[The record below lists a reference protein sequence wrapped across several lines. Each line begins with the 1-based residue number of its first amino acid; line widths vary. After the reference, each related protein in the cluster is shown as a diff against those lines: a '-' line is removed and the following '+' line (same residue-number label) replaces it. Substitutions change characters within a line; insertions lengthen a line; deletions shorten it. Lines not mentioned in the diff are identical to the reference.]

1 MILSICLMLGS
12 FLLYLPA
19 PSALAATSC
28 SMTEY
33 YNMTDDQKKGF
44 SFIFLYT
51 RNDLVYLDKYLEE
64 GRSFNSE
71 TIELAND
78 IALSDYDFKYDSY
91 TETTF
96 IYRHSSGECLA
107 RYDETNRCFYEGAT
121 GDQKTDFTFE
131 GEGWNPIGSTEH
143 PFLQPFDGQGHR
155 ITGLWNICD
164 AAAGTSSTNSPAA
177 DGAGLFAAVG
187 SSISNLVIDGAF
199 LSVSDTG
206 LSAGNYDSIGVLA
219 AQSPKND
226 NETVFTYAPSHSIT
240 SCSVLNAHF
249 ACKNVPNS
257 GMLTGVTYCQTIFL
271 SDYASGSA
279 YIDNTLE
286 TTASSF
292 PRVSFGMITGYLPK
306 SNFYYHFKNCSSQGT
321 VTDAHSTAQIGG
333 ICGTTR
339 FASADDCTN
348 RTTIRS
354 AGIAGGI
361 IGSTDIPTLG
371 KIEIGFD
378 LVNCINTGNIT
389 GICAGGLVGLCNFLT
404 TPEYSSC
411 IFIFNIKR
419 TQNIGSVTAALYA
432 GGFIGNAYNFNVRNS
447 INSAPV
453 SIDSPPEIQ
462 QNPVYQY
469 FTKFYSDQ
477 KAAGGFVGIVI
488 PVLNNIESTAYSSY
502 CYTTNSANLSTST
515 ITTDSDT
522 YTGGFIGNLSH
533 ANEQYP
539 LLTYLNTCN
548 SYTASEL
555 TTPASVST
563 SVSTSASIM
572 CGSLVGRYDLYTEI
586 NAQYTYWTQDNLDL
600 GGEALGRLEQTDYYK
615 ITQSQLLGQ
624 ETTTNIGSSAVNSYP
639 DLLRCLNSYVN
650 QTEDYDPLLN
660 WKMLDQVGPV
670 IDYSK
675 NPAASYP
682 PIITSVPSLTP
693 APTTAV
699 PTVTPVTVSSDTPTS
714 APSLSSAPT
723 TVTPTVTSTV
733 TPTNT
738 PTAISSLTPAPTTEV
753 PSDTPTAVPS
763 LTPAPTTMIPSDAPT
778 AVPSLTPA
786 PTTAVPSVTPTAVP
800 SLTPSVSP
808 TGQPATGPRITP
820 SPTLPIKTAKPT
832 KTPIPI
838 SEPILTPAP
847 TETPTA
853 APNITKS
860 PSEPTTTPT
869 WLPILTTTP
878 TEAPVPI
885 ISATP
890 QAPSAT
896 NDDNVLNAPK
906 QMTIKA
912 SADRSGSVRITWK
925 RSTDRDGFLL
935 YRSTNKTGYKRIAM
949 ITARTTTYLDRK
961 VSAGTKY
968 RYKAVPYVLKN
979 GQTVRGSASKI
990 QTVSPRLMAPKY
1002 SLTKHKTV
1010 DGQRFLQIRLNK
1022 YQGKYVD
1029 VYIRK
1034 NVGRYVLLRL
1044 KNNNIKQQKGIFKLH
1059 YSFRNAT
1066 ISVKLRTYDKK
1077 PVSQR
1082 SFYSNEKTILI
1093 DE

>member
-1 MILSICLMLGS
+1 MKKSYYNYISVILSICLMLGS
-12 FLLYLPA
+12 FLIYLPA

-64 GRSFNSE
+64 GRSFNKE

-107 RYDETNRCFYEGAT
+107 RYDETNRCFYKGAT

-131 GEGWNPIGSTEH
+131 GEGWNPIGSAEH

-187 SSISNLVIDGAF
+187 DSISNLVIDGAF

-219 AQSPKND
+219 ARSPKND
-226 NETVFTYAPSHSIT
+226 NESSLYSPLHKIT
-240 SCSVLNAHF
+240 SCSVVNAHF
-249 ACKNVPNS
+249 TCKNVPNS
-257 GMLTGVTYCQTIFL
+257 GIITGSCYRRIQFISIYV
-271 SDYASGSA
+271 SASV
-279 YIDNTLE
+279 YIDSAVKTEL
-286 TTASSF
+286 SSL
-292 PRVSFGMITGYLPK
+292 PRVSFGMITGYLSK
-306 SNFYYHFKNCSSQGT
+306 GDSYFYNCTSQGT
-321 VTDAHSTAQIGG
+321 VTDAQNIAQIGG
-333 ICGTTR
+333 ICGTAR
-339 FASADDCTN
+339 YVFFDSCIN
-348 RTTIRS
+348 KTTIHS
-354 AGIAGGI
+354 ACIAGGFVGHAEYPT
-361 IGSTDIPTLG
+361 IGDSYVLIQL
-371 KIEIGFD
+371 KNS
-378 LVNCINTGNIT
+378 VNIGNIS
-389 GICAGGLVGLCNFLT
+389 GLCVGGMIGLCNVFT
-404 TPEYSSC
+404 TPDYTSRNVSLIIWNC
-411 IFIFNIKR
+411 
-419 TQNIGSVTAALYA
+419 QNNGSISGTLYA
-432 GGFIGNAYNFNVRNS
+432 GGFIGNTDTFNIRNS
-447 INSAPV
+447 INTGTV
-453 SIDSPPEIQ
+453 SIISTSETQKIPAF
-462 QNPVYQY
+462 QY
-469 FTKFYSDQ
+469 FTKSFSSD
-477 KAAGGFVGIVI
+477 KAAGGLVGAVI
-488 PVLNNIESTAYSSY
+488 PIISSVFSPATSGFYNHITNNAITSSSALKADNAYVGGSVGLLSCANMSKNTVLSLTINNCYSASKIV
-502 CYTTNSANLSTST
+502 TS
-515 ITTDSDT
+515 
-522 YTGGFIGNLSH
+522 
-533 ANEQYP
+533 
-539 LLTYLNTCN
+539 
-548 SYTASEL
+548 
-555 TTPASVST
+555 ASVST
-563 SVSTSASIM
+563 SDSGAY
-572 CGSLVGRYDLYTEI
+572 GSLVGRYDLYTTI
-586 NAQYTYWTQDNLDL
+586 NIQYTYWTQDNLDL
-600 GGEALGRLEQTDYYK
+600 DGEAFGQLNKTNCYK

-639 DLLRCLNSYVN
+639 DLLRCLNSYVG

-670 IDYSK
+670 IDYSTS
-675 NPAASYP
+675 PVSSYP
-682 PIITSVPSLTP
+682 PVITSVPSLTP
-693 APTTAV
+693 APTTVV

-738 PTAISSLTPAPTTEV
+738 PTAI
-753 PSDTPTAVPS
+753 
-763 LTPAPTTMIPSDAPT
+763 
-778 AVPSLTPA
+778 PSLTPA
-786 PTTAVPSVTPTAVP
+786 PTTAVPTVTPTAVP
-800 SLTPSVSP
+800 SLTPSVRP
-808 TGQPATGPRITP
+808 TGQPATEPRITP
-820 SPTLPIKTAKPT
+820 SPTLPVKTAKPA
-832 KTPIPI
+832 KTPVHT
-838 SEPILTPAP
+838 L
-847 TETPTA
+847 
-853 APNITKS
+853 
-860 PSEPTTTPT
+860 
-869 WLPILTTTP
+869 
-878 TEAPVPI
+878 
-885 ISATP
+885 SATP
-890 QAPSAT
+890 QTPFAT
-896 NDDNVLNAPK
+896 DDDNALNAPK

-925 RSTDRDGFLL
+925 SSTDRDGFLL

-1002 SLTKHKTV
+1002 SLTKHRTV

-1077 PVSQR
+1077 PVPQK

>member
-1 MILSICLMLGS
+1 MKKSYYKYISVILSICLMLGS
-12 FLLYLPA
+12 FLIYLPA
-19 PSALAATSC
+19 PSALAASSC

-64 GRSFNSE
+64 GRSFNKE

-107 RYDETNRCFYEGAT
+107 RYDETNRCFYKGAT

-131 GEGWNPIGSTEH
+131 GEGWNPIGSAEH

-199 LSVSDTG
+199 LSVSDTD

-279 YIDNTLE
+279 YIDNTLK

-371 KIEIGFD
+371 KIAIGFD
-378 LVNCINTGNIT
+378 LVNCINIGNIS

-411 IFIFNIKR
+411 IFTFNIKK

-447 INSAPV
+447 INSAPI
-453 SIDSPPEIQ
+453 SIDSPPKIH

-477 KAAGGFVGIVI
+477 KAAGGFVGIII
-488 PVLNNIESTAYSSY
+488 PVMNSIESSAYFSY

-555 TTPASVST
+555 TTPASKLT
-563 SVSTSASIM
+563 TPASVSTSASIM

-639 DLLRCLNSYVN
+639 DLLRCLNSYVD

-693 APTTAV
+693 APTTA
-699 PTVTPVTVSSDTPTS
+699 TS
-714 APSLSSAPT
+714 T
-723 TVTPTVTSTV
+723 ITPTV
-733 TPTNT
+733 
-738 PTAISSLTPAPTTEV
+738 V
-753 PSDTPTAVPS
+753 PSDTPSAVPS
-763 LTPAPTTMIPSDAPT
+763 LTPAPTTMVPSDAPT

-786 PTTAVPSVTPTAVP
+786 PTTTAPTVTP
-800 SLTPSVSP
+800 
-808 TGQPATGPRITP
+808 TGPRITP
-820 SPTLPIKTAKPT
+820 SPTLPVKTAKPA
-832 KTPIPI
+832 KTPVPIPD
-838 SEPILTPAP
+838 PILTPAP

-853 APNITKS
+853 TPYITKT
-860 PSEPTTTPT
+860 PAETPTYTPYITKVPAETTAPPT
-869 WLPILTTTP
+869 WLPILTTAP
-878 TEAPVPI
+878 TETPVHTL
-885 ISATP
+885 SATP
-890 QAPSAT
+890 QAPFAT
-896 NDDNVLNAPK
+896 DDDNALNAPK

-925 RSTDRDGFLL
+925 NSADRDGFLL

-1002 SLTKHKTV
+1002 SLTKHRTV

>member
-1 MILSICLMLGS
+1 MKKSYYKYISVILSICLMLGS
-12 FLLYLPA
+12 FLIYLPA
-19 PSALAATSC
+19 PSALAASSC

-64 GRSFNSE
+64 GRSFNKE

-107 RYDETNRCFYEGAT
+107 RYDETNRCFYKGAT

-131 GEGWNPIGSTEH
+131 GEGWNPIGSAEH

-177 DGAGLFAAVG
+177 DGAGLFAAIG

-199 LSVSDTG
+199 LSVSNTG

-219 AQSPKND
+219 ARSPKND
-226 NETVFTYAPSHSIT
+226 NETVFTYGPSHSIT

-279 YIDNTLE
+279 YIDSTPE

-333 ICGTTR
+333 ICGTVR
-339 FASADDCTN
+339 FAHADDCTN

-361 IGSTDIPTLG
+361 IGSADIPTLG
-371 KIEIGFD
+371 KIEIGFS
-378 LVNCINTGNIT
+378 LVNCINTGNIS

-411 IFIFNIKR
+411 IFTFNIKK

-453 SIDSPPEIQ
+453 SIDSTPEIQ

-488 PVLNNIESTAYSSY
+488 PVMNSIESSAYFSY

-533 ANEQYP
+533 TTEQYP
-539 LLTYLNTCN
+539 LLTHLNTCN

-555 TTPASVST
+555 TTPASELT
-563 SVSTSASIM
+563 TPASVSTSASIR
-572 CGSLVGRYDLYTEI
+572 GSLVGGYDLYTDI

-600 GGEALGRLEQTDYYK
+600 DGEAFGQLNKTNCYK

-639 DLLRCLNSYVN
+639 DLLRCLNSYVG

-670 IDYSK
+670 IDYSTS
-675 NPAASYP
+675 PVSSYP
-682 PIITSVPSLTP
+682 PVITSVPSLTP
-693 APTTAV
+693 APTTVV

-733 TPTNT
+733 TPT
-738 PTAISSLTPAPTTEV
+738 AI
-753 PSDTPTAVPS
+753 
-763 LTPAPTTMIPSDAPT
+763 
-778 AVPSLTPA
+778 PSLTPA
-786 PTTAVPSVTPTAVP
+786 PTTAVPTVTPTAVP
-800 SLTPSVSP
+800 SLTPSVRP

-820 SPTLPIKTAKPT
+820 SPTLPVKTAKPA
-832 KTPIPI
+832 KTPVPIPD
-838 SEPILTPAP
+838 PILTPAP
-847 TETPTA
+847 TETPTYT
-853 APNITKS
+853 PYITKV
-860 PSEPTTTPT
+860 PAETTATPT

-878 TEAPVPI
+878 TETPVHTL
-885 ISATP
+885 SATP
-890 QAPSAT
+890 QTPFAT
-896 NDDNVLNAPK
+896 DDDNALNAPK

-925 RSTDRDGFLL
+925 SSTDRDGFLL

-1002 SLTKHKTV
+1002 SLTKHRTV

-1077 PVSQR
+1077 PVSQK

>member
-1 MILSICLMLGS
+1 MKKSYYKYISVILSICLMLGS
-12 FLLYLPA
+12 FLIYLPA

-33 YNMTDDQKKGF
+33 YNMTDAQKKGF

-64 GRSFNSE
+64 GRSFNKE

-107 RYDETNRCFYEGAT
+107 RYDETNRCFYKGAT

-131 GEGWNPIGSTEH
+131 GEGWNPIGSAEH

-226 NETVFTYAPSHSIT
+226 NESSLYSPLHKIT
-240 SCSVLNAHF
+240 SCSVVNAHF
-249 ACKNVPNS
+249 TCKNVPNS
-257 GMLTGVTYCQTIFL
+257 GIITGSCYRRIQFISIYV
-271 SDYASGSA
+271 SASV
-279 YIDNTLE
+279 YIDSAVKTEL
-286 TTASSF
+286 SSL
-292 PRVSFGMITGYLPK
+292 PRVSFGMITGYLSK
-306 SNFYYHFKNCSSQGT
+306 GDSYFYNCTSQGT
-321 VTDAHSTAQIGG
+321 VTDAQNIAQIGG
-333 ICGTTR
+333 ICGTAR
-339 FASADDCTN
+339 YVFFDSCIN
-348 RTTIRS
+348 KTTIHS
-354 AGIAGGI
+354 ACIAGGFVGHAEYPT
-361 IGSTDIPTLG
+361 IGDSYVLIQL
-371 KIEIGFD
+371 KNS
-378 LVNCINTGNIT
+378 VNIGNIS
-389 GICAGGLVGLCNFLT
+389 GLCVGGMIGLCNVFT
-404 TPEYSSC
+404 TPDYTSRNVSLIIWNC
-411 IFIFNIKR
+411 
-419 TQNIGSVTAALYA
+419 QNNGSISGTLYA
-432 GGFIGNAYNFNVRNS
+432 GGFIGNTDTFNIRNS
-447 INSAPV
+447 INTGTV
-453 SIDSPPEIQ
+453 SIISTSETQKIPAF
-462 QNPVYQY
+462 QY
-469 FTKFYSDQ
+469 FTKSFSSD
-477 KAAGGFVGIVI
+477 KAAGGLVGAVI
-488 PVLNNIESTAYSSY
+488 PIISSVFSPATSGFYNHITNNAITSSSALKADNAYVGGSVGLLSCANMSKNTVLSLTINNCYSASKIV
-502 CYTTNSANLSTST
+502 TS
-515 ITTDSDT
+515 
-522 YTGGFIGNLSH
+522 
-533 ANEQYP
+533 
-539 LLTYLNTCN
+539 
-548 SYTASEL
+548 
-555 TTPASVST
+555 ASVST
-563 SVSTSASIM
+563 SDSGAY
-572 CGSLVGRYDLYTEI
+572 GSLVGRYDLYTTI
-586 NAQYTYWTQDNLDL
+586 NIQYTYWTQDNLDL
-600 GGEALGRLEQTDYYK
+600 DGEAFGQLNKTNCYK

-639 DLLRCLNSYVN
+639 DLLRCLNSYVD

-682 PIITSVPSLTP
+682 PVITSVPSFPP

-699 PTVTPVTVSSDTPTS
+699 PT
-714 APSLSSAPT
+714 
-723 TVTPTVTSTV
+723 
-733 TPTNT
+733 
-738 PTAISSLTPAPTTEV
+738 
-753 PSDTPTAVPS
+753 
-763 LTPAPTTMIPSDAPT
+763 
-778 AVPSLTPA
+778 
-786 PTTAVPSVTPTAVP
+786 VTPTAVP
-800 SLTPSVSP
+800 SLTPSVRP
-808 TGQPATGPRITP
+808 TGQPATEPRITP
-820 SPTLPIKTAKPT
+820 SPTLPVKTAKPA
-832 KTPIPI
+832 KTPVPIPD
-838 SEPILTPAP
+838 PILTPAP
-847 TETPTA
+847 TETPTYT
-853 APNITKS
+853 PYITKV
-860 PSEPTTTPT
+860 PAETTATPT

-878 TEAPVPI
+878 TETPVHTL
-885 ISATP
+885 SATP
-890 QAPSAT
+890 QTPFAT
-896 NDDNVLNAPK
+896 DDDNALNAPK

-925 RSTDRDGFLL
+925 SSTDRDGFLL

-1002 SLTKHKTV
+1002 SLTKHRTV

-1077 PVSQR
+1077 PVSQK

>member
-1 MILSICLMLGS
+1 MPRTTPCISCTNLHRNISVSAPTGGTCFMKKSYYKYISVILSICLMLGS
-12 FLLYLPA
+12 FLIYLPA

-33 YNMTDDQKKGF
+33 YNMTDNQKKGF

-64 GRSFNSE
+64 GRSFNKE

-107 RYDETNRCFYEGAT
+107 RYDETNRCFYKGAT

-131 GEGWNPIGSTEH
+131 GEGWNPIGSAEH
-143 PFLQPFDGQGHR
+143 PFLQPFDGHGHR

-187 SSISNLVIDGAF
+187 SSISNLVIDGVF

-226 NETVFTYAPSHSIT
+226 RETVFTYAPSHSIT

-271 SDYASGSA
+271 SVYASGSA
-279 YIDNTLE
+279 YIDSTPE

-333 ICGTTR
+333 ICGTVR

-371 KIEIGFD
+371 KIEISFS
-378 LVNCINTGNIT
+378 LVNCINTGNIS
-389 GICAGGLVGLCNFLT
+389 GICAGGIVGLCNFLT

-411 IFIFNIKR
+411 IFTFNIKK

-447 INSAPV
+447 INSAPI
-453 SIDSPPEIQ
+453 SIDSTPEIQ

-477 KAAGGFVGIVI
+477 KAAGGFVGTVI
-488 PVLNNIESTAYSSY
+488 PVLNNIESTAYTSY

-515 ITTDSDT
+515 ITTDSNT

-539 LLTYLNTCN
+539 LFTYLNTCN

-563 SVSTSASIM
+563 SASIM
-572 CGSLVGRYDLYTEI
+572 CGSLVGRYDLYTDI

-600 GGEALGRLEQTDYYK
+600 DGEAFGQLNKTNCYK

-639 DLLRCLNSYVN
+639 DLLRCLNSYVG

-670 IDYSK
+670 IDYSTS
-675 NPAASYP
+675 PVSSYP
-682 PIITSVPSLTP
+682 PVITSIPSLTP
-693 APTTAV
+693 APTTVV

-733 TPTNT
+733 TPT
-738 PTAISSLTPAPTTEV
+738 
-753 PSDTPTAVPS
+753 
-763 LTPAPTTMIPSDAPT
+763 
-778 AVPSLTPA
+778 
-786 PTTAVPSVTPTAVP
+786 
-800 SLTPSVSP
+800 
-808 TGQPATGPRITP
+808 
-820 SPTLPIKTAKPT
+820 
-832 KTPIPI
+832 
-838 SEPILTPAP
+838 
-847 TETPTA
+847 
-853 APNITKS
+853 
-860 PSEPTTTPT
+860 
-869 WLPILTTTP
+869 WLPILTAPP
-878 TEAPVPI
+878 TETPVHTL
-885 ISATP
+885 SAKPQTP
-890 QAPSAT
+890 FAT
-896 NDDNVLNAPK
+896 DDDNALNAPK

-925 RSTDRDGFLL
+925 SSTDRDGFLL

-1002 SLTKHKTV
+1002 SLTKHRTV

-1077 PVSQR
+1077 PVPQK

>member
-1 MILSICLMLGS
+1 MKKSYYKYISVILSICLMLGS
-12 FLLYLPA
+12 FLIYLPA
-19 PSALAATSC
+19 PSAQAASSC
-28 SMTEY
+28 SMTVY

-64 GRSFNSE
+64 GRSFNKE

-107 RYDETNRCFYEGAT
+107 RYDETNRCFYKGAT

-131 GEGWNPIGSTEH
+131 GEGWNPIGSAEH

-279 YIDNTLE
+279 YIDNTLK

-371 KIEIGFD
+371 KIAIGFD
-378 LVNCINTGNIT
+378 LVNCINIGNIS

-411 IFIFNIKR
+411 IFTFNIKK

-462 QNPVYQY
+462 QSPVYQY

-488 PVLNNIESTAYSSY
+488 PVINSIESTAYFSY

-515 ITTDSDT
+515 ITADSNT

-533 ANEQYP
+533 SHKQYP

-555 TTPASVST
+555 TTPA

-639 DLLRCLNSYVN
+639 DLLRCLNSYVD

-682 PIITSVPSLTP
+682 PVITSVPSLTP
-693 APTTAV
+693 APTTAA
-699 PTVTPVTVSSDTPTS
+699 PTVTPSAVSSAVP
-714 APSLSSAPT
+714 
-723 TVTPTVTSTV
+723 
-733 TPTNT
+733 
-738 PTAISSLTPAPTTEV
+738 SLTPAPTTMV

-763 LTPAPTTMIPSDAPT
+763 LTPAPTTTAPT
-778 AVPSLTPA
+778 
-786 PTTAVPSVTPTAVP
+786 VTPTE
-800 SLTPSVSP
+800 
-808 TGQPATGPRITP
+808 PRITP
-820 SPTLPIKTAKPT
+820 SPALPVKTAKPT
-832 KTPIPI
+832 KTPVPIPD
-838 SEPILTPAP
+838 PILTPAP

-860 PSEPTTTPT
+860 PAEPTTTPT

-896 NDDNVLNAPK
+896 DDGNTLNAPK

-925 RSTDRDGFLL
+925 NSADRDGFLL

-961 VSAGTKY
+961 VSVGTKY

-979 GQTVRGSASKI
+979 GQTVRGSASKV

>member
-1 MILSICLMLGS
+1 MKKSYYKYISVILSICLMLGS
-12 FLLYLPA
+12 FLIYLPA

-33 YNMTDDQKKGF
+33 YNMTDAQKKGF

-51 RNDLVYLDKYLEE
+51 RDDLVYLDKYLEE
-64 GRSFNSE
+64 GRSFNKE

-107 RYDETNRCFYEGAT
+107 RYDETNRCFYKGAT

-131 GEGWNPIGSTEH
+131 GEGWNPIGSAEH

-187 SSISNLVIDGAF
+187 DSISNLVIDGAF

-219 AQSPKND
+219 ARSPKND
-226 NETVFTYAPSHSIT
+226 NESLLYSPLHKIT
-240 SCSVLNAHF
+240 SCSVVNAHF
-249 ACKNVPNS
+249 TCKNVPNS
-257 GMLTGVTYCQTIFL
+257 GIITGSCYRRIQFISIYV
-271 SDYASGSA
+271 SASV
-279 YIDNTLE
+279 YIDSAVKTEL
-286 TTASSF
+286 SF
-292 PRVSFGMITGYLPK
+292 LPRVSFGMITGYLSK
-306 SNFYYHFKNCSSQGT
+306 GDSYFYNCTSQGT
-321 VTDAHSTAQIGG
+321 VTDAQNIAQIGG
-333 ICGTTR
+333 ICGTAR
-339 FASADDCTN
+339 YVFFDSCIN
-348 RTTIRS
+348 KTTIHS
-354 AGIAGGI
+354 ACIAGGFVGQAEYPT
-361 IGSTDIPTLG
+361 IGDSYVLIQL
-371 KIEIGFD
+371 KNS
-378 LVNCINTGNIT
+378 VNIGNIS
-389 GICAGGLVGLCNFLT
+389 GLCVGGMIGLCNVFT
-404 TPEYSSC
+404 TPDYTSRNVSLIIWNC
-411 IFIFNIKR
+411 
-419 TQNIGSVTAALYA
+419 QNNGSISGTLYA
-432 GGFIGNAYNFNVRNS
+432 GGFIGNTDTFNIRNS
-447 INSAPV
+447 INTGTV
-453 SIDSPPEIQ
+453 SIISTSETQKIPAF
-462 QNPVYQY
+462 QY
-469 FTKFYSDQ
+469 FTKSFSSD
-477 KAAGGFVGIVI
+477 KAAGGLVGAVI
-488 PVLNNIESTAYSSY
+488 PIISSVFSPATSVFYNHITNNAITSSSALKADNAYVGGSVGLLSCANMSKNTVLSLTINNCYSASKIV
-502 CYTTNSANLSTST
+502 TS
-515 ITTDSDT
+515 
-522 YTGGFIGNLSH
+522 
-533 ANEQYP
+533 
-539 LLTYLNTCN
+539 
-548 SYTASEL
+548 
-555 TTPASVST
+555 ASVST
-563 SVSTSASIM
+563 SDSGAY
-572 CGSLVGRYDLYTEI
+572 GSLVGRYDLYTTI
-586 NAQYTYWTQDNLDL
+586 NIQYTYWTQDNLDL
-600 GGEALGRLEQTDYYK
+600 DGEAFGQLNKTNCYK

-639 DLLRCLNSYVN
+639 DLLRCLNSYVD

-682 PIITSVPSLTP
+682 PVITSVPSLTP
-693 APTTAV
+693 APTTAA
-699 PTVTPVTVSSDTPTS
+699 PTVTPSAVSS
-714 APSLSSAPT
+714 
-723 TVTPTVTSTV
+723 
-733 TPTNT
+733 
-738 PTAISSLTPAPTTEV
+738 
-753 PSDTPTAVPS
+753 
-763 LTPAPTTMIPSDAPT
+763 
-778 AVPSLTPA
+778 
-786 PTTAVPSVTPTAVP
+786 AVP

-808 TGQPATGPRITP
+808 TGQPTTGPRITP

-838 SEPILTPAP
+838 PEPILTPAP

-860 PSEPTTTPT
+860 PAEPTTTPT

-878 TEAPVPI
+878 TETPVHTL
-885 ISATP
+885 SATP

-896 NDDNVLNAPK
+896 DDDNALNAPK

-925 RSTDRDGFLL
+925 NSADRDGFLL

-1002 SLTKHKTV
+1002 SLTKHRTV

>member
-1 MILSICLMLGS
+1 MKKSYYKYISVILSICLMLGS
-12 FLLYLPA
+12 FLIYLPA

-33 YNMTDDQKKGF
+33 YNMTDAQKKGF

-64 GRSFNSE
+64 GRSFNKE

-107 RYDETNRCFYEGAT
+107 RYDETNRCFYKGAT

-131 GEGWNPIGSTEH
+131 GEGWNPIGSAEH

-206 LSAGNYDSIGVLA
+206 LSAGNYNSIGVLA

-226 NETVFTYAPSHSIT
+226 NESSLYSPLHKIT
-240 SCSVLNAHF
+240 SCSVVNAHF
-249 ACKNVPNS
+249 TCKNVPNS
-257 GMLTGVTYCQTIFL
+257 GIITGSCYRRIQFISIYV
-271 SDYASGSA
+271 SASV
-279 YIDNTLE
+279 YIDSAVKTEL
-286 TTASSF
+286 SSL
-292 PRVSFGMITGYLPK
+292 PRVSFGMITGYLSK
-306 SNFYYHFKNCSSQGT
+306 GDSYFYNCTSQGT
-321 VTDAHSTAQIGG
+321 VTDAQNIAQIGG
-333 ICGTTR
+333 ICGTAR
-339 FASADDCTN
+339 YVFFDSCIN
-348 RTTIRS
+348 KTTIHS
-354 AGIAGGI
+354 ACIAGGFVGHAEYPT
-361 IGSTDIPTLG
+361 IGDSYVLIQL
-371 KIEIGFD
+371 KNS
-378 LVNCINTGNIT
+378 VNIGNIS
-389 GICAGGLVGLCNFLT
+389 GLCVGGMIGLCNVFT
-404 TPEYSSC
+404 TPDYTSRNVSLIIWNC
-411 IFIFNIKR
+411 
-419 TQNIGSVTAALYA
+419 QNNGSISGTLYA
-432 GGFIGNAYNFNVRNS
+432 GGFIGNTDTFNIRNS
-447 INSAPV
+447 INTGTV
-453 SIDSPPEIQ
+453 SIISTSETQKIPAF
-462 QNPVYQY
+462 QY
-469 FTKFYSDQ
+469 FTKSFSSD
-477 KAAGGFVGIVI
+477 KAAGGLVGAVI
-488 PVLNNIESTAYSSY
+488 PIISSVFSPATSGFYNHITNNAITSSSALKADNAYVGGSVGLLSCANMSKNTVLSLTINNCYSASKIV
-502 CYTTNSANLSTST
+502 TS
-515 ITTDSDT
+515 
-522 YTGGFIGNLSH
+522 
-533 ANEQYP
+533 
-539 LLTYLNTCN
+539 
-548 SYTASEL
+548 
-555 TTPASVST
+555 ASVST
-563 SVSTSASIM
+563 SDSGAY
-572 CGSLVGRYDLYTEI
+572 GSLVGRYDLYTTI
-586 NAQYTYWTQDNLDL
+586 NIQYTYWTQDNLDL
-600 GGEALGRLEQTDYYK
+600 DGEAFGQLNKTNCYK

-639 DLLRCLNSYVN
+639 DLLRCLNSYVD

-682 PIITSVPSLTP
+682 PVITSIPSLTP

-699 PTVTPVTVSSDTPTS
+699 PTVTP
-714 APSLSSAPT
+714 
-723 TVTPTVTSTV
+723 
-733 TPTNT
+733 
-738 PTAISSLTPAPTTEV
+738 
-753 PSDTPTAVPS
+753 
-763 LTPAPTTMIPSDAPT
+763 
-778 AVPSLTPA
+778 
-786 PTTAVPSVTPTAVP
+786 TAVP
-800 SLTPSVSP
+800 SLTPSVRP
-808 TGQPATGPRITP
+808 TGQPATEPRITP
-820 SPTLPIKTAKPT
+820 SPTLPVKTAKPA
-832 KTPIPI
+832 KTPVPIPD
-838 SEPILTPAP
+838 PILTPAP
-847 TETPTA
+847 TETPTYT
-853 APNITKS
+853 PYITKV
-860 PSEPTTTPT
+860 PAETTATPT

-878 TEAPVPI
+878 TETPVHTL
-885 ISATP
+885 SATP
-890 QAPSAT
+890 QTPFAT
-896 NDDNVLNAPK
+896 DDDNALNAPK

-925 RSTDRDGFLL
+925 SSTDRDGFLL

-979 GQTVRGSASKI
+979 GQTVRGSASKV

-1002 SLTKHKTV
+1002 SLTKHRTV

-1059 YSFRNAT
+1059 YSFQNAT

-1077 PVSQR
+1077 PVSQK

>member
-1 MILSICLMLGS
+1 MKKSYYKYISVILSICLMLGS
-12 FLLYLPA
+12 FLIYLPA
-19 PSALAATSC
+19 PSALAASSC

-64 GRSFNSE
+64 GRSFNKE

-107 RYDETNRCFYEGAT
+107 RYDETNRCFYKGAT

-131 GEGWNPIGSTEH
+131 GEGWNPIGSAEH

-199 LSVSDTG
+199 LSVSDTD

-279 YIDNTLE
+279 YIDNTLK

-371 KIEIGFD
+371 KIAIGFD
-378 LVNCINTGNIT
+378 LVNCINIGNIS

-411 IFIFNIKR
+411 IFTFNIKK

-447 INSAPV
+447 INSAPI
-453 SIDSPPEIQ
+453 SIDSPPKIH

-477 KAAGGFVGIVI
+477 KAAGGFVGIII
-488 PVLNNIESTAYSSY
+488 PVMNSIESSAYFSY

-555 TTPASVST
+555 TTPASKLT
-563 SVSTSASIM
+563 TPASVSTSASIM

-639 DLLRCLNSYVN
+639 DLLRCLNSYVD
-650 QTEDYDPLLN
+650 QTEDYYLRSIPD
-660 WKMLDQVGPV
+660 
-670 IDYSK
+670 SC
-675 NPAASYP
+675 
-682 PIITSVPSLTP
+682 
-693 APTTAV
+693 
-699 PTVTPVTVSSDTPTS
+699 SDHG
-714 APSLSSAPT
+714 
-723 TVTPTVTSTV
+723 
-733 TPTNT
+733 N
-738 PTAISSLTPAPTTEV
+738 IHDH
-753 PSDTPTAVPS
+753 SDGCS
-763 LTPAPTTMIPSDAPT
+763 I
-778 AVPSLTPA
+778 
-786 PTTAVPSVTPTAVP
+786 
-800 SLTPSVSP
+800 
-808 TGQPATGPRITP
+808 
-820 SPTLPIKTAKPT
+820 
-832 KTPIPI
+832 
-838 SEPILTPAP
+838 
-847 TETPTA
+847 
-853 APNITKS
+853 
-860 PSEPTTTPT
+860 
-869 WLPILTTTP
+869 
-878 TEAPVPI
+878 
-885 ISATP
+885 
-890 QAPSAT
+890 
-896 NDDNVLNAPK
+896 
-906 QMTIKA
+906 
-912 SADRSGSVRITWK
+912 
-925 RSTDRDGFLL
+925 
-935 YRSTNKTGYKRIAM
+935 
-949 ITARTTTYLDRK
+949 
-961 VSAGTKY
+961 
-968 RYKAVPYVLKN
+968 
-979 GQTVRGSASKI
+979 
-990 QTVSPRLMAPKY
+990 
-1002 SLTKHKTV
+1002 
-1010 DGQRFLQIRLNK
+1010 
-1022 YQGKYVD
+1022 
-1029 VYIRK
+1029 
-1034 NVGRYVLLRL
+1034 
-1044 KNNNIKQQKGIFKLH
+1044 
-1059 YSFRNAT
+1059 
-1066 ISVKLRTYDKK
+1066 
-1077 PVSQR
+1077 
-1082 SFYSNEKTILI
+1082 
-1093 DE
+1093 

>member
-1 MILSICLMLGS
+1 MKKSYYKYISVILSICLMLGS

-19 PSALAATSC
+19 PSALAASSC

-33 YNMTDDQKKGF
+33 YNMTDDQKEDLE
-44 SFIFLYT
+44 FIFLYT
-51 RNDLVYLDKYLEE
+51 RDDLVYLDKYLEE
-64 GRSFNSE
+64 GRSFNKE

-131 GEGWNPIGSTEH
+131 GEGWNPIGSAEH

-177 DGAGLFAAVG
+177 DGAGLFAAIG
-187 SSISNLVIDGAF
+187 NSISNLVIDGAF
-199 LSVSDTG
+199 LSVSDTS

-219 AQSPKND
+219 ARSPMND
-226 NETVFTYAPSHSIT
+226 SETVFTYVPLHSIT

-279 YIDNTLE
+279 YIDSTLE
-286 TTASSF
+286 TISSSF

-333 ICGTTR
+333 ICGTVR
-339 FASADDCTN
+339 FAYADDCTN

-361 IGSTDIPTLG
+361 IGSTDIPTVG
-371 KIEIGFD
+371 KIEISFG
-378 LVNCINTGNIT
+378 LVNCINTGNIS
-389 GICAGGLVGLCNFLT
+389 GICAGGIVGLCNFLT

-411 IFIFNIKR
+411 IFGFNIKK

-432 GGFIGNAYNFNVRNS
+432 GGFIGNAYAFNVRNS
-447 INSAPV
+447 INSAPI
-453 SIDSPPEIQ
+453 SIDSTPEIQ
-462 QNPVYQY
+462 QSPVYQY

-477 KAAGGFVGIVI
+477 KAAGGFVGTVI
-488 PVLNNIESTAYSSY
+488 LVMNNIKSTPYSSY

-533 ANEQYP
+533 ANEQYS
-539 LLTYLNTCN
+539 LFTFLNTCN

-555 TTPASVST
+555 TIPTSELTTPASELTTPASKLTTPASVST
-563 SVSTSASIM
+563 SASIR
-572 CGSLVGRYDLYTEI
+572 GSLVGGYDLDTKI

-600 GGEALGRLEQTDYYK
+600 GGEAFGDLNTTSCYK
-615 ITQSQLLGQ
+615 ITPSQLLGQ
-624 ETTTNIGSSAVNSYP
+624 ETSTNIGSSAVNSYP
-639 DLLRCLNSYVN
+639 DLLRCLNSYVD

-675 NPAASYP
+675 SPAASYP
-682 PIITSVPSLTP
+682 PIITSVPSFTP
-693 APTTAV
+693 APTTTA
-699 PTVTPVTVSSDTPTS
+699 PTVTPS
-714 APSLSSAPT
+714 
-723 TVTPTVTSTV
+723 
-733 TPTNT
+733 
-738 PTAISSLTPAPTTEV
+738 
-753 PSDTPTAVPS
+753 AVPS
-763 LTPAPTTMIPSDAPT
+763 LTPAPTTTAPTVTPT
-778 AVPSLTPA
+778 AVPSLTSA
-786 PTTAVPSVTPTAVP
+786 PTTAVPSVTPSAFP
-800 SLTPSVSP
+800 SLTPSASP
-808 TGQPATGPRITP
+808 TGQPTTGPRITP
-820 SPTLPIKTAKPT
+820 SPTLPVKTAKPI
-832 KTPIPI
+832 KTPVPIPK
-838 SEPILTPAP
+838 PTLTPAP

-853 APNITKS
+853 IPHITKS

-869 WLPILTTTP
+869 WLPILTATP
-878 TEAPVPI
+878 TETPVPI
-885 ISATP
+885 VSATS
-890 QAPSAT
+890 QAPST
-896 NDDNVLNAPK
+896 TDDGNALNANAPK

-925 RSTDRDGFLL
+925 SSADRDGFLL
-935 YRSTNKTGYKRIAM
+935 YRSSNKTGYKRIAT

-961 VSAGTKY
+961 VTAGTKY

-979 GQTVRGSASKI
+979 GLIIQGSVSKV

-1077 PVSQR
+1077 PVSQK

>member
-1 MILSICLMLGS
+1 MKKSYYNYISVILSICLMLGS
-12 FLLYLPA
+12 FLIYLPA

-64 GRSFNSE
+64 GRSFNKE

-107 RYDETNRCFYEGAT
+107 RYDETNRCFYKGAT

-131 GEGWNPIGSTEH
+131 GEGWNPIGSAEH

-187 SSISNLVIDGAF
+187 DSISNLVIDGAF

-219 AQSPKND
+219 ARSPKND
-226 NETVFTYAPSHSIT
+226 NESSLYSPLHKIT
-240 SCSVLNAHF
+240 SCSMVNAHF
-249 ACKNVPNS
+249 TCKNVPNS
-257 GMLTGVTYCQTIFL
+257 GIITGSCYRRIQFISIYV
-271 SDYASGSA
+271 SASV
-279 YIDNTLE
+279 YIDSAVKTEL
-286 TTASSF
+286 SSL
-292 PRVSFGMITGYLPK
+292 PRVSFGMITGYLSK
-306 SNFYYHFKNCSSQGT
+306 GDSYFYNCTSQGT
-321 VTDAHSTAQIGG
+321 VTDAQNIAQIGG
-333 ICGTTR
+333 ICGTAR
-339 FASADDCTN
+339 YVFFDSCIN
-348 RTTIRS
+348 KTTIHS
-354 AGIAGGI
+354 ACIAGGFVGHAEYPT
-361 IGSTDIPTLG
+361 IGDSYVLIQL
-371 KIEIGFD
+371 KNS
-378 LVNCINTGNIT
+378 VNIGNIS
-389 GICAGGLVGLCNFLT
+389 GLCVGGMIGLCNVFT
-404 TPEYSSC
+404 TPDYTSRNVSLIIWNC
-411 IFIFNIKR
+411 
-419 TQNIGSVTAALYA
+419 QNNGSISGTLYA
-432 GGFIGNAYNFNVRNS
+432 GGFIGNTDTFNIRNS
-447 INSAPV
+447 INTGTV
-453 SIDSPPEIQ
+453 SIISTSETQKIPAF
-462 QNPVYQY
+462 QY
-469 FTKFYSDQ
+469 FTKSFSSD
-477 KAAGGFVGIVI
+477 KAAGGLVGAVI
-488 PVLNNIESTAYSSY
+488 PIISSVFSPATSGFYNHITNNAITSSSALKADNAYVVGSVGLLSCANMSKNTVLSLTINNCYSASKIV
-502 CYTTNSANLSTST
+502 TS
-515 ITTDSDT
+515 
-522 YTGGFIGNLSH
+522 
-533 ANEQYP
+533 
-539 LLTYLNTCN
+539 
-548 SYTASEL
+548 
-555 TTPASVST
+555 ASVST
-563 SVSTSASIM
+563 SDSGAY
-572 CGSLVGRYDLYTEI
+572 GSLVGRYDLYTTI
-586 NAQYTYWTQDNLDL
+586 NIQYTYWTQDNLDL
-600 GGEALGRLEQTDYYK
+600 DGEAFGQLNKTNCYK

-639 DLLRCLNSYVN
+639 DLLRCLNSYVG

-660 WKMLDQVGPV
+660 WKMRDQVGPV
-670 IDYSK
+670 IDYSTS
-675 NPAASYP
+675 PVSSYP
-682 PIITSVPSLTP
+682 PVITSVPSLTP
-693 APTTAV
+693 APTTVV

-723 TVTPTVTSTV
+723 TMTPTVTSTV

-738 PTAISSLTPAPTTEV
+738 PTAISSLTPAPTT
-753 PSDTPTAVPS
+753 AVP
-763 LTPAPTTMIPSDAPT
+763 T
-778 AVPSLTPA
+778 
-786 PTTAVPSVTPTAVP
+786 VTPTVVP
-800 SLTPSVSP
+800 SLTPSVRP
-808 TGQPATGPRITP
+808 TGQPATEPRITP
-820 SPTLPIKTAKPT
+820 SPTLPVKTAKPA
-832 KTPIPI
+832 KTPVHT
-838 SEPILTPAP
+838 L
-847 TETPTA
+847 
-853 APNITKS
+853 
-860 PSEPTTTPT
+860 
-869 WLPILTTTP
+869 
-878 TEAPVPI
+878 
-885 ISATP
+885 SATP
-890 QAPSAT
+890 QTPFAT
-896 NDDNVLNAPK
+896 DDDNALNAPK

-925 RSTDRDGFLL
+925 SSTDRDGFLL

-1002 SLTKHKTV
+1002 SLTKHRTV

-1077 PVSQR
+1077 PVPQK

>member
-1 MILSICLMLGS
+1 MKKTYYKYISVILSICLMLGS
-12 FLLYLPA
+12 FLIYLPA

-33 YNMTDDQKKGF
+33 YNMTDAQKKGF

-51 RNDLVYLDKYLEE
+51 RDDLVYLDKYLEE
-64 GRSFNSE
+64 GRSFNKE

-107 RYDETNRCFYEGAT
+107 RYDETNRCFYKGAT

-131 GEGWNPIGSTEH
+131 GEGWNPIGSAEH

-226 NETVFTYAPSHSIT
+226 SETVFTYAPSHSIT

-271 SDYASGSA
+271 SVYASGSA
-279 YIDNTLE
+279 YIDSTPE

-339 FASADDCTN
+339 FVTADDCTN

-378 LVNCINTGNIT
+378 LVNCINTGNIS
-389 GICAGGLVGLCNFLT
+389 GICAGGIVGLCNFLT

-411 IFIFNIKR
+411 IFTFNIKK

-453 SIDSPPEIQ
+453 SIDSTPEIQ

-477 KAAGGFVGIVI
+477 KAAGGFVGTVI
-488 PVLNNIESTAYSSY
+488 PVLNNIKSTAYTSY

-515 ITTDSDT
+515 ITTDSNT

-533 ANEQYP
+533 TNEQYP
-539 LLTYLNTCN
+539 LFTYLNTCN

-563 SVSTSASIM
+563 SASIR
-572 CGSLVGRYDLYTEI
+572 GSLVGGYDLYTDI

-600 GGEALGRLEQTDYYK
+600 DGEAFGQLNKTNCYK

-639 DLLRCLNSYVN
+639 DLLRCLNSYVG

-670 IDYSK
+670 IDYSTS
-675 NPAASYP
+675 PVSSYP
-682 PIITSVPSLTP
+682 PVITSVPSLTP
-693 APTTAV
+693 APTTVV

-733 TPTNT
+733 TPT
-738 PTAISSLTPAPTTEV
+738 AI
-753 PSDTPTAVPS
+753 
-763 LTPAPTTMIPSDAPT
+763 
-778 AVPSLTPA
+778 
-786 PTTAVPSVTPTAVP
+786 P
-800 SLTPSVSP
+800 SLTPSVRP

-820 SPTLPIKTAKPT
+820 SPTLPVKTAKPA
-832 KTPIPI
+832 KTPVPIPD
-838 SEPILTPAP
+838 PILTPAP
-847 TETPTA
+847 TETPTYT
-853 APNITKS
+853 PYITKV
-860 PSEPTTTPT
+860 PAETTATPT

-878 TEAPVPI
+878 TETPVHTL
-885 ISATP
+885 SATP
-890 QAPSAT
+890 QTPFAT
-896 NDDNVLNAPK
+896 DDDNALNAPK

-925 RSTDRDGFLL
+925 SSTDRDGFLL

-1002 SLTKHKTV
+1002 SLTKHRTV

-1077 PVSQR
+1077 PVSQK

>member
-1 MILSICLMLGS
+1 MKKSYYKYISVILSICLMLGS
-12 FLLYLPA
+12 FLIYLPA
-19 PSALAATSC
+19 PSALAASSC

-33 YNMTDDQKKGF
+33 YNMTDVQKEDLE
-44 SFIFLYT
+44 FIFLYT
-51 RNDLVYLDKYLEE
+51 RDDLVYLDKYLEE
-64 GRSFNSE
+64 GRSFNKE

-96 IYRHSSGECLA
+96 IYNHSSGECLA
-107 RYDETNRCFYEGAT
+107 RYDETNRCFYKGAT

-131 GEGWNPIGSTEH
+131 GEGWNPIGSAEH

-279 YIDNTLE
+279 YIDNTLK

-371 KIEIGFD
+371 KIAIGFD
-378 LVNCINTGNIT
+378 LVNCINTGNIS
-389 GICAGGLVGLCNFLT
+389 GICAGGIVGLCNFLT

-411 IFIFNIKR
+411 IFNFNIKKS
-419 TQNIGSVTAALYA
+419 QNIGSVTAALYA

-453 SIDSPPEIQ
+453 SIDSPPEIHQ
-462 QNPVYQY
+462 SPVYQY

-488 PVLNNIESTAYSSY
+488 PVINSIESTAYFSY

-515 ITTDSDT
+515 ITADSNT

-533 ANEQYP
+533 SHKQYP

-555 TTPASVST
+555 TTPA

-600 GGEALGRLEQTDYYK
+600 GGEALGRLEQTNYYK

-624 ETTTNIGSSAVNSYP
+624 ETTTNIGSSTVNSYP
-639 DLLRCLNSYVN
+639 DLLRCLNSYVD

-693 APTTAV
+693 APTTA
-699 PTVTPVTVSSDTPTS
+699 TS
-714 APSLSSAPT
+714 T
-723 TVTPTVTSTV
+723 ITPTV
-733 TPTNT
+733 
-738 PTAISSLTPAPTTEV
+738 V
-753 PSDTPTAVPS
+753 PSDTPSAVPS
-763 LTPAPTTMIPSDAPT
+763 LTPAPTTMVPSNAPT

-786 PTTAVPSVTPTAVP
+786 PTTTAPTVTP
-800 SLTPSVSP
+800 
-808 TGQPATGPRITP
+808 TGPRITP
-820 SPTLPIKTAKPT
+820 SPTLTIKTAKPA
-832 KTPIPI
+832 KTPVPIPD
-838 SEPILTPAP
+838 PILTPAP

-853 APNITKS
+853 TPYITKT
-860 PSEPTTTPT
+860 PAETPTYTPYITKVPAEPTTTPT

-896 NDDNVLNAPK
+896 DDGNTLNAPK

-925 RSTDRDGFLL
+925 NSADRDGFLL

-1002 SLTKHKTV
+1002 SLTKHRTV

>member
-1 MILSICLMLGS
+1 MKKSYYKYISVILNICLMLGS
-12 FLLYLPA
+12 FLIYLPA
-19 PSALAATSC
+19 PSALAASSC

-64 GRSFNSE
+64 GRSFNKE

-107 RYDETNRCFYEGAT
+107 RYDETNRCFYKGAT

-131 GEGWNPIGSTEH
+131 GEGWNPIGSAEH

-199 LSVSDTG
+199 LSVSDTS

-219 AQSPKND
+219 ARSPKND

-279 YIDNTLE
+279 YIDNTLK

-306 SNFYYHFKNCSSQGT
+306 SNFYYNFKNCSSQGT

-371 KIEIGFD
+371 KIAIGFD
-378 LVNCINTGNIT
+378 LVNCINIGNIS
-389 GICAGGLVGLCNFLT
+389 GICAGGIAGLCNFLT

-411 IFIFNIKR
+411 IFNFNIKK

-453 SIDSPPEIQ
+453 SIDSTPEIQ

-488 PVLNNIESTAYSSY
+488 PVMNSIESSAYFSY

-555 TTPASVST
+555 TIPVSELTTPASKLTTPASVST
-563 SVSTSASIM
+563 SASIH
-572 CGSLVGRYDLYTEI
+572 GSLVGRYDLYTEI

-639 DLLRCLNSYVN
+639 DLLRCLNSYVD

-682 PIITSVPSLTP
+682 PVITSVPSFTP
-693 APTTAV
+693 APTTA
-699 PTVTPVTVSSDTPTS
+699 TS
-714 APSLSSAPT
+714 T
-723 TVTPTVTSTV
+723 ITPTV
-733 TPTNT
+733 
-738 PTAISSLTPAPTTEV
+738 V
-753 PSDTPTAVPS
+753 PSDTPSTVPS
-763 LTPAPTTMIPSDAPT
+763 LTPAPTTMVPSDA
-778 AVPSLTPA
+778 
-786 PTTAVPSVTPTAVP
+786 PTAVP

-808 TGQPATGPRITP
+808 TGQPTTGPRITP
-820 SPTLPIKTAKPT
+820 SPTLPVKTAKPA
-832 KTPIPI
+832 KTPVPIPD
-838 SEPILTPAP
+838 PILTPAP

-853 APNITKS
+853 TPYITKT
-860 PSEPTTTPT
+860 PAETPTYTPYITKVPAEPTTTPT

-890 QAPSAT
+890 QAPSAP
-896 NDDNVLNAPK
+896 DDGNTLNAPK

-925 RSTDRDGFLL
+925 NSADRDGFLL

>member
-1 MILSICLMLGS
+1 MKKSYYKYISVILSICLMLGS
-12 FLLYLPA
+12 FLIYLPA
-19 PSALAATSC
+19 PSALAASSC

-64 GRSFNSE
+64 GRSFNKE

-107 RYDETNRCFYEGAT
+107 RYDETNRCFYKGAT

-131 GEGWNPIGSTEH
+131 GEGWNPIGSAEH

-199 LSVSDTG
+199 LSVSDTD

-279 YIDNTLE
+279 YIDNTLK

-371 KIEIGFD
+371 KIAIGFD
-378 LVNCINTGNIT
+378 LVNCINIGNIS

-411 IFIFNIKR
+411 IFTFNIKK

-447 INSAPV
+447 INSAPI
-453 SIDSPPEIQ
+453 SIDSPPKIH

-477 KAAGGFVGIVI
+477 KAAGGFVGIII
-488 PVLNNIESTAYSSY
+488 PVMNSIESSAYFSY

-555 TTPASVST
+555 TTPASKLT
-563 SVSTSASIM
+563 TPASVSTSASIM

-639 DLLRCLNSYVN
+639 DLLRCLNSYVD

-693 APTTAV
+693 APTTA
-699 PTVTPVTVSSDTPTS
+699 TS
-714 APSLSSAPT
+714 T
-723 TVTPTVTSTV
+723 ITPTV
-733 TPTNT
+733 
-738 PTAISSLTPAPTTEV
+738 V
-753 PSDTPTAVPS
+753 PSDTPSAVPS
-763 LTPAPTTMIPSDAPT
+763 LTPAPTTMVPSDAPT

-786 PTTAVPSVTPTAVP
+786 PTTTAPTVTP
-800 SLTPSVSP
+800 
-808 TGQPATGPRITP
+808 TGPRITP
-820 SPTLPIKTAKPT
+820 SPTLPIKTDKPA
-832 KTPIPI
+832 KTPVPIPD
-838 SEPILTPAP
+838 PILTPAP

-853 APNITKS
+853 TPYITKT
-860 PSEPTTTPT
+860 PAETPTYTPYITKVPAETTAPPT
-869 WLPILTTTP
+869 WLPILTTAP
-878 TEAPVPI
+878 TETPVHTL
-885 ISATP
+885 SATP
-890 QAPSAT
+890 QAPFAT
-896 NDDNVLNAPK
+896 DDDNALNAPK

-925 RSTDRDGFLL
+925 NSADRDGFLL

-1002 SLTKHKTV
+1002 SLTKHRTV

>member
-1 MILSICLMLGS
+1 MKKSYYKYISVILSICLMLGS
-12 FLLYLPA
+12 FLIYLPA

-33 YNMTDDQKKGF
+33 YNMTDAQKKGF

-51 RNDLVYLDKYLEE
+51 RDDLVYLDKYLEE
-64 GRSFNSE
+64 GRSFNKE

-107 RYDETNRCFYEGAT
+107 RYDETNRCFYKGAT

-131 GEGWNPIGSTEH
+131 GEGWNPIGSAEH

-187 SSISNLVIDGAF
+187 DSISNLVIDGAF

-219 AQSPKND
+219 ARSPKND
-226 NETVFTYAPSHSIT
+226 NESLLYSPLHKIT
-240 SCSVLNAHF
+240 SCSVVNAHF
-249 ACKNVPNS
+249 TCKNVPNS
-257 GMLTGVTYCQTIFL
+257 GIITGSCYRRIQFISIYV
-271 SDYASGSA
+271 SASV
-279 YIDNTLE
+279 YIDSAVKTEL
-286 TTASSF
+286 SF
-292 PRVSFGMITGYLPK
+292 LPRVSFGMITGYLSK
-306 SNFYYHFKNCSSQGT
+306 GDSYFYNCTSQGT
-321 VTDAHSTAQIGG
+321 VTDAQNIAQIGG
-333 ICGTTR
+333 ICGTAR
-339 FASADDCTN
+339 YVFFDSCIN
-348 RTTIRS
+348 KTTIHS
-354 AGIAGGI
+354 ACIAGGFVGQAEYPT
-361 IGSTDIPTLG
+361 IGDSYVLIQL
-371 KIEIGFD
+371 KNS
-378 LVNCINTGNIT
+378 VNIGNIS
-389 GICAGGLVGLCNFLT
+389 GLCVGGMIGLCNVFT
-404 TPEYSSC
+404 TPDYTSRNVSLIIWNC
-411 IFIFNIKR
+411 
-419 TQNIGSVTAALYA
+419 QNNGSISGTLYA
-432 GGFIGNAYNFNVRNS
+432 GGFIGNTDTFNIRNS
-447 INSAPV
+447 INTGTV
-453 SIDSPPEIQ
+453 SIISTSETQKIPAF
-462 QNPVYQY
+462 QY
-469 FTKFYSDQ
+469 FTKSFSSD
-477 KAAGGFVGIVI
+477 KAAGGLVGAVI
-488 PVLNNIESTAYSSY
+488 PIISSVFSPATSGFYNHITNNAITSSSALKADNAYVGGSVGLLSCANMSKNTVLSLTINNCYSASKIV
-502 CYTTNSANLSTST
+502 TS
-515 ITTDSDT
+515 
-522 YTGGFIGNLSH
+522 
-533 ANEQYP
+533 
-539 LLTYLNTCN
+539 
-548 SYTASEL
+548 
-555 TTPASVST
+555 ASVST
-563 SVSTSASIM
+563 SDSGAY
-572 CGSLVGRYDLYTEI
+572 GSLVGRYDLYTTI
-586 NAQYTYWTQDNLDL
+586 NIQYTYWTQDNLDL
-600 GGEALGRLEQTDYYK
+600 DGEAFGQLNKTNCYK

-624 ETTTNIGSSAVNSYP
+624 ETTTNICSSAVNSYP
-639 DLLRCLNSYVN
+639 DLLRCLNSYVD

-682 PIITSVPSLTP
+682 PVITSVPSLTP
-693 APTTAV
+693 APTTAA
-699 PTVTPVTVSSDTPTS
+699 PTVTPSAVSS
-714 APSLSSAPT
+714 
-723 TVTPTVTSTV
+723 
-733 TPTNT
+733 
-738 PTAISSLTPAPTTEV
+738 
-753 PSDTPTAVPS
+753 
-763 LTPAPTTMIPSDAPT
+763 
-778 AVPSLTPA
+778 
-786 PTTAVPSVTPTAVP
+786 AVP

-808 TGQPATGPRITP
+808 TGQPTTGPRITP

-838 SEPILTPAP
+838 PEPILTPAP

-860 PSEPTTTPT
+860 PAEPTTTPT

-878 TEAPVPI
+878 TETPVHTL
-885 ISATP
+885 SATP
-890 QAPSAT
+890 QAPFAT
-896 NDDNVLNAPK
+896 DDDNALNAPK

-925 RSTDRDGFLL
+925 SSTDRDGFLL

-979 GQTVRGSASKI
+979 GQTVRGSASKV

>member
-1 MILSICLMLGS
+1 MKKSYYKYISVILSICLMLGS
-12 FLLYLPA
+12 FLIYLPA

-33 YNMTDDQKKGF
+33 YNMTDAQKKGF

-51 RNDLVYLDKYLEE
+51 RDDLVYLDKYLEE
-64 GRSFNSE
+64 GRSFNKE

-131 GEGWNPIGSTEH
+131 GEGWNPIGSAEH

-199 LSVSDTG
+199 LSVSDTS

-226 NETVFTYAPSHSIT
+226 SETVFTYAPLHSIT

-339 FASADDCTN
+339 FVTADDCTN

-378 LVNCINTGNIT
+378 LVNCINTGNIS
-389 GICAGGLVGLCNFLT
+389 GICAGGIVGLCNFLT

-411 IFIFNIKR
+411 IFTFNIKK

-453 SIDSPPEIQ
+453 SIDSTPEIQ

-488 PVLNNIESTAYSSY
+488 PVLNNIESTAYTSY
-502 CYTTNSANLSTST
+502 CYTTNSANLCTST
-515 ITTDSDT
+515 ITTDSNT

-533 ANEQYP
+533 TNEQYP
-539 LLTYLNTCN
+539 LFTYLNTCN

-555 TTPASVST
+555 TTPASKLT
-563 SVSTSASIM
+563 TPASVSTSASIM

-639 DLLRCLNSYVN
+639 DLLRCLNSYVD

-693 APTTAV
+693 APTTA
-699 PTVTPVTVSSDTPTS
+699 TS
-714 APSLSSAPT
+714 T
-723 TVTPTVTSTV
+723 ITPTV
-733 TPTNT
+733 
-738 PTAISSLTPAPTTEV
+738 V
-753 PSDTPTAVPS
+753 PSDTPSAVPS
-763 LTPAPTTMIPSDAPT
+763 LTPAPTTMVPSDAPT

-786 PTTAVPSVTPTAVP
+786 PTTTAPTVTP
-800 SLTPSVSP
+800 
-808 TGQPATGPRITP
+808 TGPRITP
-820 SPTLPIKTAKPT
+820 SPTLPIKTAKPA
-832 KTPIPI
+832 KTPVPIPD
-838 SEPILTPAP
+838 PILTPAP

-853 APNITKS
+853 TPYITKT
-860 PSEPTTTPT
+860 PAETPTYTPYITKVPAETTAPPT
-869 WLPILTTTP
+869 WLPILTTAP
-878 TEAPVPI
+878 TETPVHTL
-885 ISATP
+885 SATP
-890 QAPSAT
+890 QAPFAT
-896 NDDNVLNAPK
+896 DDDNALNAPK

-925 RSTDRDGFLL
+925 NSADRDGFLL

-1002 SLTKHKTV
+1002 SLTKHRTV

>member
-1 MILSICLMLGS
+1 MKKSYYKYISVILSICLMLGS
-12 FLLYLPA
+12 FLIYLPA
-19 PSALAATSC
+19 PSALAASSC

-64 GRSFNSE
+64 GRSFNKE

-107 RYDETNRCFYEGAT
+107 RYDETNRCFYKGAT

-131 GEGWNPIGSTEH
+131 EEGWNPIGSAEH

-199 LSVSDTG
+199 LSVSDTD

-279 YIDNTLE
+279 YIDNTLK

-371 KIEIGFD
+371 KIAIGFD
-378 LVNCINTGNIT
+378 LVNCINIGNIS

-411 IFIFNIKR
+411 IFTFNIKK

-447 INSAPV
+447 INSAPI
-453 SIDSPPEIQ
+453 SIDSPPKIH

-477 KAAGGFVGIVI
+477 KAAGGFVGIII
-488 PVLNNIESTAYSSY
+488 PVMNSIESSAYFSY

-555 TTPASVST
+555 TTPASKLT
-563 SVSTSASIM
+563 TPASVSTSASIM

-639 DLLRCLNSYVN
+639 DLLRCLNSYVD

-693 APTTAV
+693 APTTA
-699 PTVTPVTVSSDTPTS
+699 TS
-714 APSLSSAPT
+714 T
-723 TVTPTVTSTV
+723 ITPTV
-733 TPTNT
+733 
-738 PTAISSLTPAPTTEV
+738 V
-753 PSDTPTAVPS
+753 PSDTPSAVPS
-763 LTPAPTTMIPSDAPT
+763 LTPAPTTMVPSDAPT

-786 PTTAVPSVTPTAVP
+786 PTTTAPTVTP
-800 SLTPSVSP
+800 
-808 TGQPATGPRITP
+808 TGPRITP
-820 SPTLPIKTAKPT
+820 SPTLPIKTAKPA
-832 KTPIPI
+832 KTPVPIPD
-838 SEPILTPAP
+838 PILTPAP

-853 APNITKS
+853 TPYITKT
-860 PSEPTTTPT
+860 PAETPTYTPYITKVPAETTAPPT
-869 WLPILTTTP
+869 WLPILTTAP
-878 TEAPVPI
+878 TETPVHTL
-885 ISATP
+885 SATP
-890 QAPSAT
+890 QAPFAT
-896 NDDNVLNAPK
+896 DDDNALNAPK

-925 RSTDRDGFLL
+925 NSADRDGFLL

-1002 SLTKHKTV
+1002 SLTKHRTV

>member
-1 MILSICLMLGS
+1 MKKSYYKYISVILSICLMLGS
-12 FLLYLPA
+12 FLIYLPA

-33 YNMTDDQKKGF
+33 YNMTDAQKKGF

-51 RNDLVYLDKYLEE
+51 RDDLVYLDKYLEE
-64 GRSFNSE
+64 GRSFNKE

-121 GDQKTDFTFE
+121 GDQKIDFTFE
-131 GEGWNPIGSTEH
+131 GEGWNPIGSAEH

-164 AAAGTSSTNSPAA
+164 AATGTSSTNSPAA

-187 SSISNLVIDGAF
+187 DSISNLVIDGAF

-226 NETVFTYAPSHSIT
+226 NESSLYSPLHKIT
-240 SCSVLNAHF
+240 SCSVVNAHF
-249 ACKNVPNS
+249 TCKNVPNS
-257 GMLTGVTYCQTIFL
+257 GIITGSCYRRIQFISIYV
-271 SDYASGSA
+271 SASV
-279 YIDNTLE
+279 YIDSAVKTEL
-286 TTASSF
+286 SSL
-292 PRVSFGMITGYLPK
+292 PRVSFGMITGYLSK
-306 SNFYYHFKNCSSQGT
+306 GDSYFYNCTSQGT
-321 VTDAHSTAQIGG
+321 VTDAQNIAQIGG
-333 ICGTTR
+333 ICGTAR
-339 FASADDCTN
+339 YVFFDSCIN
-348 RTTIRS
+348 KTTIHS
-354 AGIAGGI
+354 ACIAGGFVGHAEYPT
-361 IGSTDIPTLG
+361 IGDSYVLIQL
-371 KIEIGFD
+371 KNS
-378 LVNCINTGNIT
+378 VNIGNIS
-389 GICAGGLVGLCNFLT
+389 GLCVGGMIGLCNVFT
-404 TPEYSSC
+404 TPDYTSRNVSLIIWNC
-411 IFIFNIKR
+411 
-419 TQNIGSVTAALYA
+419 QNNGSISGTLYA
-432 GGFIGNAYNFNVRNS
+432 GGFIGNTDTFNIRNS
-447 INSAPV
+447 INTGTV
-453 SIDSPPEIQ
+453 SIISTSETQKIPAF
-462 QNPVYQY
+462 QY
-469 FTKFYSDQ
+469 FTKSFSSD
-477 KAAGGFVGIVI
+477 KAAGGLVGAVI
-488 PVLNNIESTAYSSY
+488 PIISSVFSPATSGFYNHITNNAITSSSALKADNAYVGGSVGLLSCANMSKNTVLSLTINNCYSASKIV
-502 CYTTNSANLSTST
+502 TS
-515 ITTDSDT
+515 
-522 YTGGFIGNLSH
+522 
-533 ANEQYP
+533 
-539 LLTYLNTCN
+539 
-548 SYTASEL
+548 
-555 TTPASVST
+555 ASVST
-563 SVSTSASIM
+563 SDSGAY
-572 CGSLVGRYDLYTEI
+572 GSLVGRYDLYTTI
-586 NAQYTYWTQDNLDL
+586 NIQYTYWTQDNLDL
-600 GGEALGRLEQTDYYK
+600 DGEAFGQLNKTNCYK

-639 DLLRCLNSYVN
+639 DLLRCLNSYVD

-682 PIITSVPSLTP
+682 PVITSIPSLTP
-693 APTTAV
+693 ASTTAA
-699 PTVTPVTVSSDTPTS
+699 PTV
-714 APSLSSAPT
+714 
-723 TVTPTVTSTV
+723 
-733 TPTNT
+733 
-738 PTAISSLTPAPTTEV
+738 
-753 PSDTPTAVPS
+753 
-763 LTPAPTTMIPSDAPT
+763 
-778 AVPSLTPA
+778 
-786 PTTAVPSVTPTAVP
+786 
-800 SLTPSVSP
+800 TPSVSP
-808 TGQPATGPRITP
+808 TGQPTTGPRFTP

-838 SEPILTPAP
+838 PEPILTPAP
-847 TETPTA
+847 TETPTYT
-853 APNITKS
+853 PYITKV
-860 PSEPTTTPT
+860 PAEPTATPT

-878 TEAPVPI
+878 TETPVHTL
-885 ISATP
+885 SATP
-890 QAPSAT
+890 QAPFAT
-896 NDDNVLNAPK
+896 DDDNALNAPK

-925 RSTDRDGFLL
+925 SSSDRDGFLL

-968 RYKAVPYVLKN
+968 RYKAVPYILKN

-1002 SLTKHKTV
+1002 SLTKHRTV

-1077 PVSQR
+1077 PVSQK
-1082 SFYSNEKTILI
+1082 SFYSKEKTILI

>member
-1 MILSICLMLGS
+1 MKKSYYKYISVILSICLMLGS
-12 FLLYLPA
+12 FLIYLPA

-33 YNMTDDQKKGF
+33 YNMTDAQKKGF

-51 RNDLVYLDKYLEE
+51 RDDLVYLDKYLEE
-64 GRSFNSE
+64 GRSFNKE

-107 RYDETNRCFYEGAT
+107 RYDETNRCFYKGAT

-131 GEGWNPIGSTEH
+131 GEGWNPIGSAEH

-199 LSVSDTG
+199 LSVSDTD

-279 YIDNTLE
+279 YIDNTLK

-371 KIEIGFD
+371 KIAIGFD
-378 LVNCINTGNIT
+378 LVNCINIGNIS

-411 IFIFNIKR
+411 IFTFNIKK

-447 INSAPV
+447 INSAPI
-453 SIDSPPEIQ
+453 SIDSPPKIH

-477 KAAGGFVGIVI
+477 KAAGGFVGIII
-488 PVLNNIESTAYSSY
+488 PVMNSIESSAYFSY

-555 TTPASVST
+555 TTPASKLT
-563 SVSTSASIM
+563 TPASVSTSASIM

-639 DLLRCLNSYVN
+639 DLLRCLNSYVD

-693 APTTAV
+693 APTTA
-699 PTVTPVTVSSDTPTS
+699 TS
-714 APSLSSAPT
+714 T
-723 TVTPTVTSTV
+723 ITPTV
-733 TPTNT
+733 
-738 PTAISSLTPAPTTEV
+738 V
-753 PSDTPTAVPS
+753 PSDTPSAVPS
-763 LTPAPTTMIPSDAPT
+763 LTPAPTTMVPSDAPT

-786 PTTAVPSVTPTAVP
+786 PTTTAPTVTP
-800 SLTPSVSP
+800 
-808 TGQPATGPRITP
+808 TGPRITP
-820 SPTLPIKTAKPT
+820 SPTLPIKTAKPA
-832 KTPIPI
+832 KTPVPIPD
-838 SEPILTPAP
+838 PILTPAP

-853 APNITKS
+853 TPYITKT
-860 PSEPTTTPT
+860 PAETPTYTPYITKVPAETTAPPT
-869 WLPILTTTP
+869 WLPILTTAP
-878 TEAPVPI
+878 TETPVHTL
-885 ISATP
+885 SATP
-890 QAPSAT
+890 QAPFAT
-896 NDDNVLNAPK
+896 DDDNALNAPK

-925 RSTDRDGFLL
+925 NSADRDGFLL

-1002 SLTKHKTV
+1002 SLTKHRTV

>member
-1 MILSICLMLGS
+1 MKKSYYKYISVILSICLMLGS
-12 FLLYLPA
+12 FLIYLPA

-64 GRSFNSE
+64 GRSFNKE

-107 RYDETNRCFYEGAT
+107 RYDETNRCFYKGAT

-131 GEGWNPIGSTEH
+131 GEGWNPIGSAEH

-371 KIEIGFD
+371 KIAIGFD
-378 LVNCINTGNIT
+378 LVNCINTGNIS
-389 GICAGGLVGLCNFLT
+389 GICAGGIVGLCNFLT

-411 IFIFNIKR
+411 IFTFNIKK

-432 GGFIGNAYNFNVRNS
+432 GGSIGNAYNFNVRNS

-453 SIDSPPEIQ
+453 SIDSTPEIQ

-488 PVLNNIESTAYSSY
+488 PVLNNIESTAYTSY

-515 ITTDSDT
+515 ITTDSNT

-533 ANEQYP
+533 TTEQYS
-539 LLTYLNTCN
+539 LFTYLNTCN

-563 SVSTSASIM
+563 SASIR
-572 CGSLVGRYDLYTEI
+572 GSLVGGYDLYTDI

-600 GGEALGRLEQTDYYK
+600 DGEAFGQLNKTNCYK

-624 ETTTNIGSSAVNSYP
+624 ETTTSIGSSAVNSYP
-639 DLLRCLNSYVN
+639 DLLRCLNSYVD

-682 PIITSVPSLTP
+682 PVMTSIPSLTP
-693 APTTAV
+693 ASTTAA
-699 PTVTPVTVSSDTPTS
+699 PTVTPSAVSS
-714 APSLSSAPT
+714 
-723 TVTPTVTSTV
+723 
-733 TPTNT
+733 
-738 PTAISSLTPAPTTEV
+738 
-753 PSDTPTAVPS
+753 AVPS
-763 LTPAPTTMIPSDAPT
+763 LTPAPTTMVPSDTPTSVPSLTSAPTTTAPTVTPT

-808 TGQPATGPRITP
+808 TGQPTTEPRITP

-838 SEPILTPAP
+838 PEPILTPAP

-860 PSEPTTTPT
+860 PAEPTTTPT

-878 TEAPVPI
+878 TETPVHTL
-885 ISATP
+885 SATP
-890 QAPSAT
+890 QAPFAT
-896 NDDNVLNAPK
+896 DDDNALNAPK

-925 RSTDRDGFLL
+925 SSTDRDGFLL

-979 GQTVRGSASKI
+979 GQTVRGSASKV

-1002 SLTKHKTV
+1002 SLTKHRTV

-1077 PVSQR
+1077 PVSQK

>member
-1 MILSICLMLGS
+1 MLGS
-12 FLLYLPA
+12 FLIYLPA
-19 PSALAATSC
+19 PSALAASSC

-64 GRSFNSE
+64 GRSFNKE

-107 RYDETNRCFYEGAT
+107 RYDETNRCFYKGAT

-131 GEGWNPIGSTEH
+131 GEGWNPIGSAEH

-187 SSISNLVIDGAF
+187 DSISNLVIDGAF
-199 LSVSDTG
+199 LSVSDTS

-219 AQSPKND
+219 ARSPKND
-226 NETVFTYAPSHSIT
+226 SETVFTYAPSHSIA

-271 SDYASGSA
+271 SDYATGSA
-279 YIDNTLE
+279 YIDNTLK

-371 KIEIGFD
+371 KIAIGFD
-378 LVNCINTGNIT
+378 LVNCINIGNIS

-411 IFIFNIKR
+411 IFTFNIKK

-447 INSAPV
+447 INSAPI
-453 SIDSPPEIQ
+453 SIDSPPKIH

-488 PVLNNIESTAYSSY
+488 PVMNSIESSAYFSY

-555 TTPASVST
+555 TTPASKLT
-563 SVSTSASIM
+563 TPASVSTSASIM

-639 DLLRCLNSYVN
+639 DLLRCLNSYVD

-682 PIITSVPSLTP
+682 PVITSVPSFTP
-693 APTTAV
+693 APTTA
-699 PTVTPVTVSSDTPTS
+699 TS
-714 APSLSSAPT
+714 T
-723 TVTPTVTSTV
+723 ITPTV
-733 TPTNT
+733 
-738 PTAISSLTPAPTTEV
+738 V
-753 PSDTPTAVPS
+753 PSDTPSAVPS
-763 LTPAPTTMIPSDAPT
+763 LTPAPTTMVPSDA
-778 AVPSLTPA
+778 
-786 PTTAVPSVTPTAVP
+786 PTAVP

-808 TGQPATGPRITP
+808 TGQPTTGPRITP
-820 SPTLPIKTAKPT
+820 SPTLPVKTAKPA
-832 KTPIPI
+832 KTPVPIPD
-838 SEPILTPAP
+838 PILTPAP

-853 APNITKS
+853 TPYITKT
-860 PSEPTTTPT
+860 PAETPTYTPYITKTPAETTATPT

-890 QAPSAT
+890 QTPSDT
-896 NDDNVLNAPK
+896 DDGNTLNAPK

-925 RSTDRDGFLL
+925 NSADRDGFLL

-1002 SLTKHKTV
+1002 SLTKHRTV

>member
-1 MILSICLMLGS
+1 MKKSYYKYISVILSICLMLGS
-12 FLLYLPA
+12 FLIYLPA
-19 PSALAATSC
+19 PSALAASSC

-64 GRSFNSE
+64 GRSFNKE

-107 RYDETNRCFYEGAT
+107 RYDETNRCFYKGAT

-131 GEGWNPIGSTEH
+131 GEGWNPIGSAEH

-164 AAAGTSSTNSPAA
+164 AAAGTSSTDSPAA

-199 LSVSDTG
+199 LSVSDTD

-279 YIDNTLE
+279 YIDNTLK

-371 KIEIGFD
+371 KIAIGFD
-378 LVNCINTGNIT
+378 LVNCINIGNIS

-411 IFIFNIKR
+411 IFTFNIKK

-447 INSAPV
+447 INSAPI
-453 SIDSPPEIQ
+453 SIDSPPKIH

-477 KAAGGFVGIVI
+477 KAAGGFVGIII
-488 PVLNNIESTAYSSY
+488 PVMNSIESSAYFSY

-555 TTPASVST
+555 TTPASKLT
-563 SVSTSASIM
+563 TPASVSTSASIM

-639 DLLRCLNSYVN
+639 DLLRCLNSYVD

-693 APTTAV
+693 APTTA
-699 PTVTPVTVSSDTPTS
+699 TS
-714 APSLSSAPT
+714 T
-723 TVTPTVTSTV
+723 ITPTV
-733 TPTNT
+733 
-738 PTAISSLTPAPTTEV
+738 V
-753 PSDTPTAVPS
+753 PSDTPSAVPS
-763 LTPAPTTMIPSDAPT
+763 LTPAPTTMVPSDAPT

-786 PTTAVPSVTPTAVP
+786 LTTTAPTVTP
-800 SLTPSVSP
+800 
-808 TGQPATGPRITP
+808 TGPRITP
-820 SPTLPIKTAKPT
+820 SPTLPIKTAKPA
-832 KTPIPI
+832 KTPVPIPD
-838 SEPILTPAP
+838 PILTPAP

-853 APNITKS
+853 TPYITKT
-860 PSEPTTTPT
+860 PAETPTYTPYITKVPAETTAPPT
-869 WLPILTTTP
+869 WLPILTTAP
-878 TEAPVPI
+878 TETPVHTL
-885 ISATP
+885 SATP
-890 QAPSAT
+890 QAPFAT
-896 NDDNVLNAPK
+896 DDDNALNAPK

-925 RSTDRDGFLL
+925 NSADRDGFLL

-1002 SLTKHKTV
+1002 SLTKHRTV

>member
-1 MILSICLMLGS
+1 MKKTYYKYISVILSICLMLGS
-12 FLLYLPA
+12 FLIYLPA

-33 YNMTDDQKKGF
+33 YNMTDAQKKGF

-51 RNDLVYLDKYLEE
+51 RDDLVYLDKYLEE
-64 GRSFNSE
+64 GRSFNKE

-107 RYDETNRCFYEGAT
+107 RYDETNRCFYKGAT

-131 GEGWNPIGSTEH
+131 GEGWNPIGSAEH

-199 LSVSDTG
+199 LSVSDTD

-226 NETVFTYAPSHSIT
+226 NESLLYSPLHKIT
-240 SCSVLNAHF
+240 SCSVVNAHF
-249 ACKNVPNS
+249 TCKNVPNS
-257 GMLTGVTYCQTIFL
+257 GIITGSCYRRIQFISIYV
-271 SDYASGSA
+271 SASV
-279 YIDNTLE
+279 YIDSAVKTEL
-286 TTASSF
+286 SF
-292 PRVSFGMITGYLPK
+292 LPRVSFGMITGYLSK
-306 SNFYYHFKNCSSQGT
+306 GDSYFYNCTSQGT
-321 VTDAHSTAQIGG
+321 VTDAQNIAQIGG
-333 ICGTTR
+333 ICGTAR
-339 FASADDCTN
+339 YVFFDSCIN
-348 RTTIRS
+348 KTTIHS
-354 AGIAGGI
+354 ACIAGGFVGQAEYPT
-361 IGSTDIPTLG
+361 IGDSYVLIQL
-371 KIEIGFD
+371 KNS
-378 LVNCINTGNIT
+378 VNIGNIS
-389 GICAGGLVGLCNFLT
+389 GLCVGGMIGLCNVFT
-404 TPEYSSC
+404 TPDYTSRNVSLIIWNC
-411 IFIFNIKR
+411 
-419 TQNIGSVTAALYA
+419 QNNGSISGTLYA
-432 GGFIGNAYNFNVRNS
+432 GGFIGNTDTFNIRNS
-447 INSAPV
+447 INTGTV
-453 SIDSPPEIQ
+453 SIISTSETQKIPAF
-462 QNPVYQY
+462 QY
-469 FTKFYSDQ
+469 FTKSFSSD
-477 KAAGGFVGIVI
+477 KAAGGLVGAVI
-488 PVLNNIESTAYSSY
+488 PIISSVFSPATSGFYNHITNNAITSSSALKADNAYVGGSVGLLSCANMSKNTVLSLTINNCYSASKIV
-502 CYTTNSANLSTST
+502 TS
-515 ITTDSDT
+515 
-522 YTGGFIGNLSH
+522 
-533 ANEQYP
+533 
-539 LLTYLNTCN
+539 
-548 SYTASEL
+548 
-555 TTPASVST
+555 ASVST
-563 SVSTSASIM
+563 SDSGAY
-572 CGSLVGRYDLYTEI
+572 GSLVGRYDLYTTI
-586 NAQYTYWTQDNLDL
+586 NIQYTYWTQDNLDL
-600 GGEALGRLEQTDYYK
+600 DGEAFGQLNKTNCYK

-639 DLLRCLNSYVN
+639 DLLRCLNSYVG

-682 PIITSVPSLTP
+682 PVITSVPSLTP
-693 APTTAV
+693 APTTTA
-699 PTVTPVTVSSDTPTS
+699 PTVT
-714 APSLSSAPT
+714 
-723 TVTPTVTSTV
+723 
-733 TPTNT
+733 
-738 PTAISSLTPAPTTEV
+738 
-753 PSDTPTAVPS
+753 
-763 LTPAPTTMIPSDAPT
+763 PT

-808 TGQPATGPRITP
+808 TGQPTTGPRFTP

-838 SEPILTPAP
+838 PDPILTPAP

-860 PSEPTTTPT
+860 PAEPTTTPT

-878 TEAPVPI
+878 TETPVHTL
-885 ISATP
+885 SATP

-896 NDDNVLNAPK
+896 DDGNTLNAPK

-925 RSTDRDGFLL
+925 NSADRDGFLL

-961 VSAGTKY
+961 VSVGTKY

-979 GQTVRGSASKI
+979 GQTVRGSASKV

>member
-1 MILSICLMLGS
+1 MKKSYYKYISVILSICLMLGS
-12 FLLYLPA
+12 FLIYLPA

-33 YNMTDDQKKGF
+33 YNMTDAQKKGF

-51 RNDLVYLDKYLEE
+51 RDDLVYLDKYLEE
-64 GRSFNSE
+64 GRSFNKE

-107 RYDETNRCFYEGAT
+107 RYDETNRCFYKGAT

-131 GEGWNPIGSTEH
+131 GEGWNPIGSAEH

-187 SSISNLVIDGAF
+187 DSISNLVIDGAF

-219 AQSPKND
+219 ARSPKND
-226 NETVFTYAPSHSIT
+226 NESLLYSPLHKIT
-240 SCSVLNAHF
+240 SCSVVNAHF
-249 ACKNVPNS
+249 TCKNVPNS
-257 GMLTGVTYCQTIFL
+257 GIITGSCYRRIQFISIYV
-271 SDYASGSA
+271 SASV
-279 YIDNTLE
+279 YIDSAVKTEL
-286 TTASSF
+286 SF
-292 PRVSFGMITGYLPK
+292 LPRVSFGMITGYLSK
-306 SNFYYHFKNCSSQGT
+306 GDSYFYNCTSQGT
-321 VTDAHSTAQIGG
+321 VTDAQNIAQIGG
-333 ICGTTR
+333 ICGTAR
-339 FASADDCTN
+339 YVFFDSCIN
-348 RTTIRS
+348 KTTIHS
-354 AGIAGGI
+354 ACIAGGFVGQAEYPT
-361 IGSTDIPTLG
+361 IGDSYVLIQL
-371 KIEIGFD
+371 KNS
-378 LVNCINTGNIT
+378 VNIGNIS
-389 GICAGGLVGLCNFLT
+389 GLCVGGMIGLCNVFT
-404 TPEYSSC
+404 TPDYTSRNVSLIIWNC
-411 IFIFNIKR
+411 
-419 TQNIGSVTAALYA
+419 QNNGSISGTLYA
-432 GGFIGNAYNFNVRNS
+432 GGFIGNTDTFNIRNS
-447 INSAPV
+447 INTGTV
-453 SIDSPPEIQ
+453 SIISTSETQKIPAF
-462 QNPVYQY
+462 QY
-469 FTKFYSDQ
+469 FTKSFSSD
-477 KAAGGFVGIVI
+477 KAAGGLVGAVI
-488 PVLNNIESTAYSSY
+488 PIISSVFSPATSGFYNHITNNAITSSSALKADNAYVGGSVGLLSCANMSKNTVLSLTINNCYSASKIV
-502 CYTTNSANLSTST
+502 TS
-515 ITTDSDT
+515 
-522 YTGGFIGNLSH
+522 
-533 ANEQYP
+533 
-539 LLTYLNTCN
+539 
-548 SYTASEL
+548 
-555 TTPASVST
+555 ASVST
-563 SVSTSASIM
+563 SDSGAY
-572 CGSLVGRYDLYTEI
+572 GSLVGRYDLYTTI
-586 NAQYTYWTQDNLDL
+586 NIQYTYWTQDNLDL
-600 GGEALGRLEQTDYYK
+600 DGETFGQLNKTNCYK

-639 DLLRCLNSYVN
+639 DLLRCLNSYVG

-682 PIITSVPSLTP
+682 PVITSVPSLTP
-693 APTTAV
+693 APTT
-699 PTVTPVTVSSDTPTS
+699 T
-714 APSLSSAPT
+714 APT
-723 TVTPTVTSTV
+723 
-733 TPTNT
+733 
-738 PTAISSLTPAPTTEV
+738 
-753 PSDTPTAVPS
+753 
-763 LTPAPTTMIPSDAPT
+763 
-778 AVPSLTPA
+778 
-786 PTTAVPSVTPTAVP
+786 VTPTAVP

-808 TGQPATGPRITP
+808 TGQPTTGPRFTP

-838 SEPILTPAP
+838 PDPILTPAP

-860 PSEPTTTPT
+860 PAEPTTTPT

-878 TEAPVPI
+878 TETPVHTL
-885 ISATP
+885 SATP

-896 NDDNVLNAPK
+896 DDGNTLNAPK

-925 RSTDRDGFLL
+925 NSADRDGFLL

-961 VSAGTKY
+961 VSVGTKY

-979 GQTVRGSASKI
+979 GQTVRGSASKV

>member
-1 MILSICLMLGS
+1 MKKSYYKYISVILSICLMLGS
-12 FLLYLPA
+12 FLIYLPA
-19 PSALAATSC
+19 PSALAASSC

-64 GRSFNSE
+64 GRSFNKE

-107 RYDETNRCFYEGAT
+107 RYDETNRCFYKGAT

-131 GEGWNPIGSTEH
+131 GEGWNPIGSAEH

-199 LSVSDTG
+199 LSVSDTD

-257 GMLTGVTYCQTIFL
+257 GMLTGATYCQTIFL

-279 YIDNTLE
+279 YIDNTLK

-371 KIEIGFD
+371 KIAIGFD
-378 LVNCINTGNIT
+378 LVNCINIGNIS

-411 IFIFNIKR
+411 IFTFNIKK

-453 SIDSPPEIQ
+453 SIDSPPKIH

-477 KAAGGFVGIVI
+477 KAAGGFVGIII
-488 PVLNNIESTAYSSY
+488 PVMNSIESSAYFSY

-555 TTPASVST
+555 TTPASKLT
-563 SVSTSASIM
+563 TPASVSTSASIM

-639 DLLRCLNSYVN
+639 DLLRCLNSYVD

-693 APTTAV
+693 APTTA
-699 PTVTPVTVSSDTPTS
+699 TS
-714 APSLSSAPT
+714 T
-723 TVTPTVTSTV
+723 ITPTV
-733 TPTNT
+733 
-738 PTAISSLTPAPTTEV
+738 V
-753 PSDTPTAVPS
+753 PSDTPSAVPS
-763 LTPAPTTMIPSDAPT
+763 LTPAPTTMVPSDAPT

-786 PTTAVPSVTPTAVP
+786 PTTTAPTVTP
-800 SLTPSVSP
+800 
-808 TGQPATGPRITP
+808 TGPRITP
-820 SPTLPIKTAKPT
+820 SPTLPIKTAKPA
-832 KTPIPI
+832 KTPVPIPD
-838 SEPILTPAP
+838 PILTPAP

-853 APNITKS
+853 TPYITKT
-860 PSEPTTTPT
+860 PAETPTYTPYITKVPAETTAPPT
-869 WLPILTTTP
+869 WLPILTTAP
-878 TEAPVPI
+878 TETPVHTL
-885 ISATP
+885 SATP
-890 QAPSAT
+890 QAPFAT
-896 NDDNVLNAPK
+896 DDDNALNAPK

-925 RSTDRDGFLL
+925 NSADRDGFLL

-1002 SLTKHKTV
+1002 SLTKHRTV

>member
-1 MILSICLMLGS
+1 MKKSYYKYISVILSICLMLGS
-12 FLLYLPA
+12 FLIYLPA
-19 PSALAATSC
+19 PSALAASSC

-64 GRSFNSE
+64 GRSFNKE

-107 RYDETNRCFYEGAT
+107 RYDETNRCFYKGAT

-131 GEGWNPIGSTEH
+131 GEGWNPIGSAEH

-199 LSVSDTG
+199 LSVSDTD

-279 YIDNTLE
+279 YIDNTLK

-371 KIEIGFD
+371 KIAIGFD
-378 LVNCINTGNIT
+378 LVNCINIGNIS

-411 IFIFNIKR
+411 IFTFNIKK

-447 INSAPV
+447 INSAPI
-453 SIDSPPEIQ
+453 SIDSPPKIH

-477 KAAGGFVGIVI
+477 KAAGGFVGIII
-488 PVLNNIESTAYSSY
+488 PVMNSIESSAYFSY

-555 TTPASVST
+555 TTPASKLT
-563 SVSTSASIM
+563 TPASVSTSASIM

-639 DLLRCLNSYVN
+639 DLLRCLNSYVD

-693 APTTAV
+693 APTTA
-699 PTVTPVTVSSDTPTS
+699 TS
-714 APSLSSAPT
+714 T
-723 TVTPTVTSTV
+723 ITPTV
-733 TPTNT
+733 
-738 PTAISSLTPAPTTEV
+738 V
-753 PSDTPTAVPS
+753 PSDTPSAVPS
-763 LTPAPTTMIPSDAPT
+763 LTPAPTTMVPSDAPT

-786 PTTAVPSVTPTAVP
+786 PTTTAPTVTP
-800 SLTPSVSP
+800 
-808 TGQPATGPRITP
+808 TGPRITP
-820 SPTLPIKTAKPT
+820 SPTLPIKTAKPA
-832 KTPIPI
+832 KTPVPIPD
-838 SEPILTPAP
+838 PILTPAP

-853 APNITKS
+853 TPYITKT
-860 PSEPTTTPT
+860 PAETPTYTPYITKVPAETTAPPT
-869 WLPILTTTP
+869 WLPILTTAP
-878 TEAPVPI
+878 TETPVHTL
-885 ISATP
+885 SATP
-890 QAPSAT
+890 QAPFAT
-896 NDDNVLNAPK
+896 DDDNALNAPK

-925 RSTDRDGFLL
+925 NSADRDGFLL

-1002 SLTKHKTV
+1002 SLTKHRTV

>member
-1 MILSICLMLGS
+1 MKKSYYKYISVILSICLMLGS
-12 FLLYLPA
+12 FLIYLPA

-33 YNMTDDQKKGF
+33 YNMTDAQKKGF

-51 RNDLVYLDKYLEE
+51 RDDLVYLDKYLEE
-64 GRSFNSE
+64 GRSFNKE

-107 RYDETNRCFYEGAT
+107 RYDETNRCFYKGAT

-131 GEGWNPIGSTEH
+131 GEGWNPIGSAEH

-187 SSISNLVIDGAF
+187 DSISNLVIDGAF

-219 AQSPKND
+219 ARSPKND
-226 NETVFTYAPSHSIT
+226 NESLLYSPLHKIT
-240 SCSVLNAHF
+240 SCSVVNAHF
-249 ACKNVPNS
+249 TCKNVPNS
-257 GMLTGVTYCQTIFL
+257 GIITGSCYRRIQFISIYV
-271 SDYASGSA
+271 SASV
-279 YIDNTLE
+279 YIDSAVKTEL
-286 TTASSF
+286 SF
-292 PRVSFGMITGYLPK
+292 LPRVSFGMITGYLSK
-306 SNFYYHFKNCSSQGT
+306 GDSYFYNCTSQGT
-321 VTDAHSTAQIGG
+321 VTDAQNIAQIGG
-333 ICGTTR
+333 ICGTAR
-339 FASADDCTN
+339 YVFFDSCIN
-348 RTTIRS
+348 KTTIHS
-354 AGIAGGI
+354 ACIAGGFVGQAEYPT
-361 IGSTDIPTLG
+361 IGDSYVLIQL
-371 KIEIGFD
+371 KNS
-378 LVNCINTGNIT
+378 VNIGNIS
-389 GICAGGLVGLCNFLT
+389 GLCVGGMIGLCNVFT
-404 TPEYSSC
+404 TPDYTSRNVSLIIWNC
-411 IFIFNIKR
+411 
-419 TQNIGSVTAALYA
+419 QNNGSISGTLYA
-432 GGFIGNAYNFNVRNS
+432 GGFIGNTDTFNIRNS
-447 INSAPV
+447 INTGTV
-453 SIDSPPEIQ
+453 SIISTSETQKIPAF
-462 QNPVYQY
+462 QY
-469 FTKFYSDQ
+469 FTKSFSSD
-477 KAAGGFVGIVI
+477 KAAGGLVGAVI
-488 PVLNNIESTAYSSY
+488 PIISSVFSPATSGFYNHITNNAITSSSALKADNAYVGGSVGLLSCANMSKNTVLSLTINNCYSASKIV
-502 CYTTNSANLSTST
+502 TS
-515 ITTDSDT
+515 
-522 YTGGFIGNLSH
+522 
-533 ANEQYP
+533 
-539 LLTYLNTCN
+539 
-548 SYTASEL
+548 
-555 TTPASVST
+555 ASVST
-563 SVSTSASIM
+563 SDSGAY
-572 CGSLVGRYDLYTEI
+572 GSLVGRYDLYTTI
-586 NAQYTYWTQDNLDL
+586 NIQYTYWTQDNLDL
-600 GGEALGRLEQTDYYK
+600 DGEAFGQLNKTNCYK

-639 DLLRCLNSYVN
+639 DLLRCLNSYVG

-682 PIITSVPSLTP
+682 PVITSVPSLTP
-693 APTTAV
+693 APTTTA
-699 PTVTPVTVSSDTPTS
+699 PTVTP
-714 APSLSSAPT
+714 
-723 TVTPTVTSTV
+723 
-733 TPTNT
+733 
-738 PTAISSLTPAPTTEV
+738 
-753 PSDTPTAVPS
+753 
-763 LTPAPTTMIPSDAPT
+763 
-778 AVPSLTPA
+778 
-786 PTTAVPSVTPTAVP
+786 
-800 SLTPSVSP
+800 
-808 TGQPATGPRITP
+808 TGPRFTP

-838 SEPILTPAP
+838 PDPILTPAP

-860 PSEPTTTPT
+860 PAEPTTTPT

-878 TEAPVPI
+878 TETPVHTL
-885 ISATP
+885 SATP

-896 NDDNVLNAPK
+896 DDGNTLNAPK

-925 RSTDRDGFLL
+925 NSADRDGFLL

-961 VSAGTKY
+961 VSVGTKY

-979 GQTVRGSASKI
+979 GQTVRGSASKV

>member
-1 MILSICLMLGS
+1 MKKSYYKYISVILSICLMLGS
-12 FLLYLPA
+12 FLIYLPA
-19 PSALAATSC
+19 PSALAASSC

-64 GRSFNSE
+64 GRSFNKE

-107 RYDETNRCFYEGAT
+107 RYDETNRCFYKGAT

-131 GEGWNPIGSTEH
+131 GEGWNPIGSAEH

-199 LSVSDTG
+199 LSVSDTD

-279 YIDNTLE
+279 YIDNTLK

-371 KIEIGFD
+371 KIAIGFD
-378 LVNCINTGNIT
+378 LVNCINIGNIS

-411 IFIFNIKR
+411 IFTFNIKK

-453 SIDSPPEIQ
+453 SIDSPPKIH

-477 KAAGGFVGIVI
+477 KAAGGFVGIII
-488 PVLNNIESTAYSSY
+488 PVMNSIESSAYFSY

-555 TTPASVST
+555 TTPASKLT
-563 SVSTSASIM
+563 TPASVSTSASIM

-639 DLLRCLNSYVN
+639 DLLRCLNSYVD

-693 APTTAV
+693 APTTA
-699 PTVTPVTVSSDTPTS
+699 TS
-714 APSLSSAPT
+714 T
-723 TVTPTVTSTV
+723 ITPTV
-733 TPTNT
+733 
-738 PTAISSLTPAPTTEV
+738 V
-753 PSDTPTAVPS
+753 PSDTPSAVPS
-763 LTPAPTTMIPSDAPT
+763 LTPAPTTMVPCDAPT

-786 PTTAVPSVTPTAVP
+786 PTTTAPTVTP
-800 SLTPSVSP
+800 
-808 TGQPATGPRITP
+808 TGPRITP
-820 SPTLPIKTAKPT
+820 SPTLPIKTAKPA
-832 KTPIPI
+832 KTPVPIPD
-838 SEPILTPAP
+838 PILTPAP

-853 APNITKS
+853 TPYITKT
-860 PSEPTTTPT
+860 PAETPTYTPYITKVPAETTAPPT
-869 WLPILTTTP
+869 WLPILTTAP
-878 TEAPVPI
+878 TETPVHTL
-885 ISATP
+885 SATP
-890 QAPSAT
+890 QAPFAT
-896 NDDNVLNAPK
+896 DDDNALNAPK

-925 RSTDRDGFLL
+925 NSADRDGFLL

-1002 SLTKHKTV
+1002 SLTKHRTV

>member
-1 MILSICLMLGS
+1 MKKTYYKYISVILSICLMLGS
-12 FLLYLPA
+12 FLIYLPA

-64 GRSFNSE
+64 GRSFNKE

-107 RYDETNRCFYEGAT
+107 RYDETNRCFYKGAT

-131 GEGWNPIGSTEH
+131 GEGWNPIGSAEH

-199 LSVSDTG
+199 LSVSDTD

-279 YIDNTLE
+279 YIDNTLK

-371 KIEIGFD
+371 KIAIGFD
-378 LVNCINTGNIT
+378 LVNCINIGNIS

-411 IFIFNIKR
+411 IFTFNIKK

-447 INSAPV
+447 INSAPI
-453 SIDSPPEIQ
+453 SIDSPPKIH

-477 KAAGGFVGIVI
+477 KAAGGFVGIII
-488 PVLNNIESTAYSSY
+488 PVMNSIESSAYFSY

-555 TTPASVST
+555 TTPASKLT
-563 SVSTSASIM
+563 TPASVSTSASIM

-639 DLLRCLNSYVN
+639 DLLRCLNSYVD

-693 APTTAV
+693 APTTA
-699 PTVTPVTVSSDTPTS
+699 TS
-714 APSLSSAPT
+714 T
-723 TVTPTVTSTV
+723 ITPTV
-733 TPTNT
+733 
-738 PTAISSLTPAPTTEV
+738 V
-753 PSDTPTAVPS
+753 PSDTPSAVPS
-763 LTPAPTTMIPSDAPT
+763 LTPAPTTMVPSDAPT

-786 PTTAVPSVTPTAVP
+786 PTTTAPTVTP
-800 SLTPSVSP
+800 
-808 TGQPATGPRITP
+808 TGPRITP
-820 SPTLPIKTAKPT
+820 SPTLPIKTAKPA
-832 KTPIPI
+832 KTPVPIPD
-838 SEPILTPAP
+838 PILTPAP

-853 APNITKS
+853 TPYITKT
-860 PSEPTTTPT
+860 PAETPTYTPYITKVPAETTAPPT
-869 WLPILTTTP
+869 WLPILTTAP
-878 TEAPVPI
+878 TETPVHTL
-885 ISATP
+885 SATP
-890 QAPSAT
+890 QAPFAT
-896 NDDNVLNAPK
+896 DDDNALNAPK

-925 RSTDRDGFLL
+925 NSADRDGFLL

-1002 SLTKHKTV
+1002 SLTKHRTV

>member
-1 MILSICLMLGS
+1 MKKSYYKYISVILSICLMLGS
-12 FLLYLPA
+12 FLIYLPA

-33 YNMTDDQKKGF
+33 YNMTDAQKKGF

-51 RNDLVYLDKYLEE
+51 RDDLVYLDKYLEE
-64 GRSFNSE
+64 GRSFNKES
-71 TIELAND
+71 IELAND

-107 RYDETNRCFYEGAT
+107 RYDETNRCFYKGAT

-131 GEGWNPIGSTEH
+131 GEGWNPIGSAEH

-177 DGAGLFAAVG
+177 DGVGLFAAVG

-226 NETVFTYAPSHSIT
+226 SETVFTYAPSHSIT

-271 SDYASGSA
+271 SVYASGSA
-279 YIDNTLE
+279 YIDSTPE

-339 FASADDCTN
+339 FVTADDCTN

-378 LVNCINTGNIT
+378 LVNCINTGNIS
-389 GICAGGLVGLCNFLT
+389 GICAGGIVGLCNFLT

-411 IFIFNIKR
+411 IFTFNIKK

-453 SIDSPPEIQ
+453 SIDSTPEIQ

-488 PVLNNIESTAYSSY
+488 PVLNNIESTAYTSY

-515 ITTDSDT
+515 ITTDSNT

-533 ANEQYP
+533 TTEQYP
-539 LLTYLNTCN
+539 FRTYLNTCN

-563 SVSTSASIM
+563 SASIR
-572 CGSLVGRYDLYTEI
+572 GSLVGGYDLYTDI

-600 GGEALGRLEQTDYYK
+600 DGEAFDQLNKTNCYK

-639 DLLRCLNSYVN
+639 DLLRCLNSYVG

-660 WKMLDQVGPV
+660 WKMRDQVGPV
-670 IDYSK
+670 IDYSTS
-675 NPAASYP
+675 PVSSYP
-682 PIITSVPSLTP
+682 PVITSVPSLTP
-693 APTTAV
+693 APTTVV

-733 TPTNT
+733 TPT
-738 PTAISSLTPAPTTEV
+738 AI
-753 PSDTPTAVPS
+753 
-763 LTPAPTTMIPSDAPT
+763 
-778 AVPSLTPA
+778 PSLTPA
-786 PTTAVPSVTPTAVP
+786 PTTAVPTVTPTAVP
-800 SLTPSVSP
+800 SLTPSVRP
-808 TGQPATGPRITP
+808 TGQPATEPRITP
-820 SPTLPIKTAKPT
+820 SPTLPVKTAKPA
-832 KTPIPI
+832 KTPVPIPD
-838 SEPILTPAP
+838 PILTPAP
-847 TETPTA
+847 TETPTY
-853 APNITKS
+853 APYITKV
-860 PSEPTTTPT
+860 PAETTATPT
-869 WLPILTTTP
+869 WLPILTAPP
-878 TEAPVPI
+878 TETPI
-885 ISATP
+885 PTVSSTP
-890 QAPSAT
+890 QSSST
-896 NDDNVLNAPK
+896 TDDGNSLNAPK

-925 RSTDRDGFLL
+925 SSTDRDGFLL

-1002 SLTKHKTV
+1002 SLTKHRTV

-1077 PVSQR
+1077 PVSQK

>member
-1 MILSICLMLGS
+1 MKKSYYKYISIILNICLMLGS
-12 FLLYLPA
+12 FLIYLPA

-64 GRSFNSE
+64 GRSFNRE

-107 RYDETNRCFYEGAT
+107 RYDETNRCFYKGAT

-131 GEGWNPIGSTEH
+131 GEGWNPIGSAEH

-164 AAAGTSSTNSPAA
+164 AATGTSSTNSPAA

-187 SSISNLVIDGAF
+187 DSISNLVIDGAF
-199 LSVSDTG
+199 LSVSDTS

-292 PRVSFGMITGYLPK
+292 PRVSFSMITGYLPK

-371 KIEIGFD
+371 KIAIGFD
-378 LVNCINTGNIT
+378 LVNCINTGNIS
-389 GICAGGLVGLCNFLT
+389 GICAGGIVGLCNFLT

-411 IFIFNIKR
+411 IFTFNIKK

-447 INSAPV
+447 INSAPI
-453 SIDSPPEIQ
+453 SIDSTPEIQ
-462 QNPVYQY
+462 QNPVYLY

-488 PVLNNIESTAYSSY
+488 PVLNNIESTAYTSY
-502 CYTTNSANLSTST
+502 CYTTNNANLSTST

-533 ANEQYP
+533 TTEQYS
-539 LLTYLNTCN
+539 LFTYLNTCN

-563 SVSTSASIM
+563 SASIR
-572 CGSLVGRYDLYTEI
+572 GSLVGGYDLYTDI

-600 GGEALGRLEQTDYYK
+600 DGEAFGQLNKTNCYK

-624 ETTTNIGSSAVNSYP
+624 ETTTSIGSSAVNSYP
-639 DLLRCLNSYVN
+639 DLLRCLNSYVG

-660 WKMLDQVGPV
+660 WKMRDQVGPV
-670 IDYSK
+670 IDYSTS
-675 NPAASYP
+675 PVSSYP
-682 PIITSVPSLTP
+682 PVITSVPSLTP
-693 APTTAV
+693 APTTVV

-723 TVTPTVTSTV
+723 TMTPTVTSTV

-738 PTAISSLTPAPTTEV
+738 PTAISSLTPAPTT
-753 PSDTPTAVPS
+753 AVP
-763 LTPAPTTMIPSDAPT
+763 T
-778 AVPSLTPA
+778 
-786 PTTAVPSVTPTAVP
+786 VTPTVVP
-800 SLTPSVSP
+800 SLTPSVRP
-808 TGQPATGPRITP
+808 TGQPATEPRITP
-820 SPTLPIKTAKPT
+820 SPTLPVKTAKPA
-832 KTPIPI
+832 KTPVPIPD
-838 SEPILTPAP
+838 PILTPAP
-847 TETPTA
+847 TETPTYT
-853 APNITKS
+853 PYITKV
-860 PSEPTTTPT
+860 PAETTATPT

-878 TEAPVPI
+878 TETPVHTL
-885 ISATP
+885 SATP
-890 QAPSAT
+890 QAPFAT
-896 NDDNVLNAPK
+896 DDDNALNAPK

-925 RSTDRDGFLL
+925 SSTDRDGFLL

-1002 SLTKHKTV
+1002 SLTKHRTV

>member
-1 MILSICLMLGS
+1 M
-12 FLLYLPA
+12 
-19 PSALAATSC
+19 
-28 SMTEY
+28 
-33 YNMTDDQKKGF
+33 
-44 SFIFLYT
+44 
-51 RNDLVYLDKYLEE
+51 
-64 GRSFNSE
+64 
-71 TIELAND
+71 
-78 IALSDYDFKYDSY
+78 
-91 TETTF
+91 
-96 IYRHSSGECLA
+96 
-107 RYDETNRCFYEGAT
+107 
-121 GDQKTDFTFE
+121 
-131 GEGWNPIGSTEH
+131 
-143 PFLQPFDGQGHR
+143 
-155 ITGLWNICD
+155 
-164 AAAGTSSTNSPAA
+164 
-177 DGAGLFAAVG
+177 
-187 SSISNLVIDGAF
+187 
-199 LSVSDTG
+199 
-206 LSAGNYDSIGVLA
+206 
-219 AQSPKND
+219 
-226 NETVFTYAPSHSIT
+226 
-240 SCSVLNAHF
+240 
-249 ACKNVPNS
+249 
-257 GMLTGVTYCQTIFL
+257 
-271 SDYASGSA
+271 
-279 YIDNTLE
+279 
-286 TTASSF
+286 
-292 PRVSFGMITGYLPK
+292 
-306 SNFYYHFKNCSSQGT
+306 
-321 VTDAHSTAQIGG
+321 
-333 ICGTTR
+333 
-339 FASADDCTN
+339 
-348 RTTIRS
+348 
-354 AGIAGGI
+354 
-361 IGSTDIPTLG
+361 
-371 KIEIGFD
+371 
-378 LVNCINTGNIT
+378 
-389 GICAGGLVGLCNFLT
+389 CNFLT

-411 IFIFNIKR
+411 IFTFNIKK

-453 SIDSPPEIQ
+453 SIDSTPEIQ

-488 PVLNNIESTAYSSY
+488 PVLNNIESTAYTSY

-515 ITTDSDT
+515 ITTDSNT

-533 ANEQYP
+533 TTEQYS
-539 LLTYLNTCN
+539 LFTYLNTCN

-563 SVSTSASIM
+563 SASIR
-572 CGSLVGRYDLYTEI
+572 GSLVGGYDLYTDI

-600 GGEALGRLEQTDYYK
+600 DGEAFGQLNKTNCYK

-624 ETTTNIGSSAVNSYP
+624 ETTTSIGSSAVNSYP
-639 DLLRCLNSYVN
+639 DLLRCLNSYVG

-682 PIITSVPSLTP
+682 PVMTSIPSLTPASTTAAPTVTPSAVSSAVPSLTP
-693 APTTAV
+693 APTTM
-699 PTVTPVTVSSDTPTS
+699 
-714 APSLSSAPT
+714 
-723 TVTPTVTSTV
+723 
-733 TPTNT
+733 
-738 PTAISSLTPAPTTEV
+738 V

-763 LTPAPTTMIPSDAPT
+763 LTPAPTTTAPTVTPT

-800 SLTPSVSP
+800 SPTPSVSP
-808 TGQPATGPRITP
+808 TGQPTTGPRITP
-820 SPTLPIKTAKPT
+820 SPTLPVKTAKPT
-832 KTPIPI
+832 KTPVPIPD
-838 SEPILTPAP
+838 PILTPAP
-847 TETPTA
+847 TKTPTYT
-853 APNITKS
+853 PYITKV
-860 PSEPTTTPT
+860 PAETTATPT

-878 TEAPVPI
+878 TETPVHTL
-885 ISATP
+885 SATP
-890 QAPSAT
+890 QAPFAT
-896 NDDNVLNAPK
+896 DDDNALNAPK

-925 RSTDRDGFLL
+925 SSTDRDGFLL

-979 GQTVRGSASKI
+979 GQTVRGSASKV

-1002 SLTKHKTV
+1002 SLTKHRTV
-1010 DGQRFLQIRLNK
+1010 DGQCFLQIRLNK

-1077 PVSQR
+1077 PVSQK

>member
-1 MILSICLMLGS
+1 MKKSYYKYISVILSICLVLGS
-12 FLLYLPA
+12 FLIYLPA
-19 PSALAATSC
+19 PSALAASSC

-64 GRSFNSE
+64 GRSFNKE

-107 RYDETNRCFYEGAT
+107 RYDETNRCFYKGAT

-131 GEGWNPIGSTEH
+131 GEGWNPIGSAEH

-199 LSVSDTG
+199 LSVSDTD

-279 YIDNTLE
+279 YIDNTLK

-371 KIEIGFD
+371 KIAIGFD
-378 LVNCINTGNIT
+378 LVNCINIGNIS

-411 IFIFNIKR
+411 IFTFNIKK
-419 TQNIGSVTAALYA
+419 TQNIGSVTATLYA

-447 INSAPV
+447 INSAPI
-453 SIDSPPEIQ
+453 SIDSPPKIH

-477 KAAGGFVGIVI
+477 KAAGGFVGIII
-488 PVLNNIESTAYSSY
+488 PVMNSIESSAYFSY

-555 TTPASVST
+555 TTPASKLT
-563 SVSTSASIM
+563 TPASVSTSASIM

-639 DLLRCLNSYVN
+639 DLLRCLNSYVD

-693 APTTAV
+693 APTTA
-699 PTVTPVTVSSDTPTS
+699 TS
-714 APSLSSAPT
+714 T
-723 TVTPTVTSTV
+723 ITPTV
-733 TPTNT
+733 
-738 PTAISSLTPAPTTEV
+738 V
-753 PSDTPTAVPS
+753 PSDTPSAVPS
-763 LTPAPTTMIPSDAPT
+763 LTPAPTTMVPSDAPT

-786 PTTAVPSVTPTAVP
+786 PTTTAPTVTP
-800 SLTPSVSP
+800 
-808 TGQPATGPRITP
+808 TGPRITP
-820 SPTLPIKTAKPT
+820 SPTLPIKTAKPA
-832 KTPIPI
+832 KTPVPIPD
-838 SEPILTPAP
+838 PILTPAP

-853 APNITKS
+853 TPYITKT
-860 PSEPTTTPT
+860 PAETPTYTPYITKVPAETTAPPT
-869 WLPILTTTP
+869 WLPILTTAP
-878 TEAPVPI
+878 TETPVHTL
-885 ISATP
+885 SATP
-890 QAPSAT
+890 QAPFAT
-896 NDDNVLNAPK
+896 DDDNALNAPK

-925 RSTDRDGFLL
+925 NSADRDGFLL

-1002 SLTKHKTV
+1002 SLTKHRTV

>member
-1 MILSICLMLGS
+1 MKKSYYKYISVILSICLMLGS
-12 FLLYLPA
+12 FLIYLPA

-33 YNMTDDQKKGF
+33 YNMTDAQKKGF

-51 RNDLVYLDKYLEE
+51 RDDLVYLDKYLEE
-64 GRSFNSE
+64 GRSFNKE

-107 RYDETNRCFYEGAT
+107 RYDETNRCFYKGAT

-131 GEGWNPIGSTEH
+131 GEGWNPIGSAEH

-164 AAAGTSSTNSPAA
+164 AAAGTSSTNCPAA

-187 SSISNLVIDGAF
+187 DSISNLVIDGAF

-219 AQSPKND
+219 ARSPKND
-226 NETVFTYAPSHSIT
+226 NESLLYSPLHKIT
-240 SCSVLNAHF
+240 SCSVVNAHF
-249 ACKNVPNS
+249 TCKNVPNS
-257 GMLTGVTYCQTIFL
+257 GIITGSCYRRIQFISIYV
-271 SDYASGSA
+271 SASV
-279 YIDNTLE
+279 YIDSAVKTEL
-286 TTASSF
+286 SF
-292 PRVSFGMITGYLPK
+292 LPRVSFGMITGYLSK
-306 SNFYYHFKNCSSQGT
+306 GDSYFYNCTSQGT
-321 VTDAHSTAQIGG
+321 VTDAQNIAQIGG
-333 ICGTTR
+333 ICGTAR
-339 FASADDCTN
+339 YVFFDSCIN
-348 RTTIRS
+348 KTTIHS
-354 AGIAGGI
+354 ACIAGGFVGQAEYPT
-361 IGSTDIPTLG
+361 IGDSYVLIQL
-371 KIEIGFD
+371 KNS
-378 LVNCINTGNIT
+378 VNIGNIS
-389 GICAGGLVGLCNFLT
+389 GLCVGGMIGLCNVFT
-404 TPEYSSC
+404 TPDYTSRNVSLIIWNC
-411 IFIFNIKR
+411 
-419 TQNIGSVTAALYA
+419 QNNGSISGTLYA
-432 GGFIGNAYNFNVRNS
+432 GGFIGNTDTFNIRNS
-447 INSAPV
+447 INTGTV
-453 SIDSPPEIQ
+453 SIISTSETQKIPAF
-462 QNPVYQY
+462 QY
-469 FTKFYSDQ
+469 FTKSFSSD
-477 KAAGGFVGIVI
+477 KAAGGLVGAVI
-488 PVLNNIESTAYSSY
+488 PIISSVFSPATSGFYNHITNNAITSSSALKADNAYVGGSVGLLSCANMSKNTVLSLTINNCYSASKIV
-502 CYTTNSANLSTST
+502 TS
-515 ITTDSDT
+515 
-522 YTGGFIGNLSH
+522 
-533 ANEQYP
+533 
-539 LLTYLNTCN
+539 
-548 SYTASEL
+548 
-555 TTPASVST
+555 ASVST
-563 SVSTSASIM
+563 SDSGAY
-572 CGSLVGRYDLYTEI
+572 GSLVGRYDLYTTI
-586 NAQYTYWTQDNLDL
+586 NIQYTYWTQDNLDL
-600 GGEALGRLEQTDYYK
+600 DGEAFGQLNKTNCYK

-624 ETTTNIGSSAVNSYP
+624 ETTTNICSSAVNSYP
-639 DLLRCLNSYVN
+639 DLLRCLNSYVD

-682 PIITSVPSLTP
+682 PVITSVPSLTP
-693 APTTAV
+693 APTTAA
-699 PTVTPVTVSSDTPTS
+699 PTVTPSAVSS
-714 APSLSSAPT
+714 
-723 TVTPTVTSTV
+723 
-733 TPTNT
+733 
-738 PTAISSLTPAPTTEV
+738 
-753 PSDTPTAVPS
+753 
-763 LTPAPTTMIPSDAPT
+763 
-778 AVPSLTPA
+778 
-786 PTTAVPSVTPTAVP
+786 AVP

-808 TGQPATGPRITP
+808 TGQPTTGPRITP

-838 SEPILTPAP
+838 PEPILTPAP

-860 PSEPTTTPT
+860 PAEPTTTPT

-878 TEAPVPI
+878 TETPVHTL
-885 ISATP
+885 SATP
-890 QAPSAT
+890 QAPFAT
-896 NDDNVLNAPK
+896 DDDNALNAPK

-925 RSTDRDGFLL
+925 SSTDRDGFLL

-979 GQTVRGSASKI
+979 GQTVRGSASKV

-1029 VYIRK
+1029 VYILK

>member
-1 MILSICLMLGS
+1 M
-12 FLLYLPA
+12 
-19 PSALAATSC
+19 
-28 SMTEY
+28 
-33 YNMTDDQKKGF
+33 
-44 SFIFLYT
+44 
-51 RNDLVYLDKYLEE
+51 
-64 GRSFNSE
+64 
-71 TIELAND
+71 
-78 IALSDYDFKYDSY
+78 
-91 TETTF
+91 
-96 IYRHSSGECLA
+96 
-107 RYDETNRCFYEGAT
+107 
-121 GDQKTDFTFE
+121 
-131 GEGWNPIGSTEH
+131 
-143 PFLQPFDGQGHR
+143 
-155 ITGLWNICD
+155 
-164 AAAGTSSTNSPAA
+164 
-177 DGAGLFAAVG
+177 
-187 SSISNLVIDGAF
+187 
-199 LSVSDTG
+199 
-206 LSAGNYDSIGVLA
+206 
-219 AQSPKND
+219 
-226 NETVFTYAPSHSIT
+226 
-240 SCSVLNAHF
+240 
-249 ACKNVPNS
+249 
-257 GMLTGVTYCQTIFL
+257 
-271 SDYASGSA
+271 
-279 YIDNTLE
+279 
-286 TTASSF
+286 
-292 PRVSFGMITGYLPK
+292 
-306 SNFYYHFKNCSSQGT
+306 
-321 VTDAHSTAQIGG
+321 
-333 ICGTTR
+333 
-339 FASADDCTN
+339 
-348 RTTIRS
+348 
-354 AGIAGGI
+354 
-361 IGSTDIPTLG
+361 
-371 KIEIGFD
+371 
-378 LVNCINTGNIT
+378 
-389 GICAGGLVGLCNFLT
+389 CNFLT

-411 IFIFNIKR
+411 IFTFNIKK

-453 SIDSPPEIQ
+453 SIDSTPEIQ

-488 PVLNNIESTAYSSY
+488 PVLNNIESTAYTSY

-515 ITTDSDT
+515 ITTDSNT

-533 ANEQYP
+533 TTKQYP
-539 LLTYLNTCN
+539 FRTYLNTCN

-563 SVSTSASIM
+563 SASIR
-572 CGSLVGRYDLYTEI
+572 GSLVGGYDLYTDI

-600 GGEALGRLEQTDYYK
+600 DGEAFGQLNKTNCYK

-639 DLLRCLNSYVN
+639 DLLRCLNSYVG

-660 WKMLDQVGPV
+660 WKMRDQVGPV
-670 IDYSK
+670 IDYSTS
-675 NPAASYP
+675 PVSSYP
-682 PIITSVPSLTP
+682 PVITSVPSLTP
-693 APTTAV
+693 APTTVV

-733 TPTNT
+733 TPT
-738 PTAISSLTPAPTTEV
+738 AI
-753 PSDTPTAVPS
+753 
-763 LTPAPTTMIPSDAPT
+763 
-778 AVPSLTPA
+778 PSLTPA
-786 PTTAVPSVTPTAVP
+786 PTTAVPTVTPTAVP
-800 SLTPSVSP
+800 SLTPSVRP
-808 TGQPATGPRITP
+808 TGQPATEPRITP
-820 SPTLPIKTAKPT
+820 SPTLPVKTAKPA
-832 KTPIPI
+832 KTPVPIPD
-838 SEPILTPAP
+838 PILTPAP
-847 TETPTA
+847 TETPTYT
-853 APNITKS
+853 PYITKV
-860 PSEPTTTPT
+860 PAETTATPT

-878 TEAPVPI
+878 TETPVHTL
-885 ISATP
+885 SATP
-890 QAPSAT
+890 QTPFAT
-896 NDDNVLNAPK
+896 DDDNALNAPK

-925 RSTDRDGFLL
+925 SSTDRDGFLL

-1002 SLTKHKTV
+1002 SLTKHRTV

-1077 PVSQR
+1077 PVSQK